1 MKVPTSN
8 SLVSVQNWSGINCRQ
23 FSINFFFCNLN
34 EWLSSVYLV
43 RYYYCLNTSTYGFR
57 TMQIKD
63 PERFKIWLTAVL
75 GPICEAEPAAL
86 AKYIFAL
93 LKRDRPI
100 NELQKFLL
108 SQLEEFL
115 NSETE
120 GFTAVLV
127 ETLRN
132 ESYLND
138 EPADIKCEPAV
149 TSSGEKSDTGEKPC
163 DKPLRDDEKPR
174 SRSRSLV
181 RSRSPR
187 SKDLKFTRSK
197 RYRRD
202 DHTSDEDEERESYRK
217 YRYHGRSWSPRRSKS
232 PKFKRRFRSPKNR
245 SRSPSG
251 SPVKRPKED
260 IFAEF
265 KKSEIV
271 EKKTGRCVD
280 FDEKGYCMKG
290 DLCVYDHGKD
300 PVVLATGNGVLSFQ
314 NAGTSFTNS
323 LTPTFPVVPIVQ
335 NVPVPVPVQPY
346 PPNQNQRMYY
356 PSTEGSYWVRGSSG
370 EQKFSK
376 QKRELVSVPTGETQ
390 NRFKRKNFKKED
402 NNPNNNKK
410 PKFDYRRL
418 GPKISSNE
426 VQLKNVPENLNNI
439 TSLNNSF
446 MKFGK
451 ITNIQTSSENK
462 EATIT
467 FSASHEAQKAYQN
480 IETVF
485 GTLPISAN
493 WFSDNSAEVKPVEDK
508 NTTTAQKPKTLSL
521 DNRITGP
528 TRLTSEKEAEVI
540 KTSLIRKQEE
550 AKKLAQDF
558 SAAITKRKQ
567 ELLDKQLEQLNKLIE
582 AAPNVKGEQK
592 QVLMATI
599 NQLKTNIENIQADL
613 ASAVKRPVTPQASI
627 KIIKKLPP
635 KTPTKEDKLLEAKQ
649 EGLKNLL
656 LTDLD
661 LFVKQ
666 QQGHCDEKEILD
678 LKKNVII
685 LRNKLKALGITP
697 ASGIAKTAYQMK
709 EKLAIA
715 NKLLEAKN
723 KVRETKT
730 TSISVD
736 HRPTQL
742 LVSGYEAD
750 DEDQVVTHF
759 LQFGN
764 ITEYI
769 SDSIIP
775 ALVIKYEVR
784 KDAETAQ
791 VKGKLFQ
798 DRRLSVTWYNPQHDF
813 VDTSN
818 VKAGPCMGARLED
831 NSPAKQFDD

>member
-1 MKVPTSN
+1 
-8 SLVSVQNWSGINCRQ
+8 
-23 FSINFFFCNLN
+23 
-34 EWLSSVYLV
+34 
-43 RYYYCLNTSTYGFR
+43 
-57 TMQIKD
+57 MQIKD
-63 PERFKIWLTAVL
+63 PERFKTWLTAVL
-75 GPICEAEPAAL
+75 GPICEADPAAL

-100 NELQKFLL
+100 NELQKFLQ

-115 NSETE
+115 NNDTE
-120 GFTAVLV
+120 GFTVLLV

-132 ESYLND
+132 ESYLID
-138 EPADIKCEPAV
+138 DPVEIKCEIAV
-149 TSSGEKSDTGEKPC
+149 TSSGEKSDTGEKQTI
-163 DKPLRDDEKPR
+163 DKPIIKDDEKPR

-181 RSRSPR
+181 LSRSPR
-187 SKDLKFTRSK
+187 TKDVKFTRSK

-245 SRSPSG
+245 SRSQSG
-251 SPVKRPKED
+251 SPVKKPKED

-265 KKSEIV
+265 KKSEGI
-271 EKKTGRCVD
+271 EKKTLGRCVD

-314 NAGTSFTNS
+314 NAGASFTNP
-323 LTPTFPVVPIVQ
+323 LTPTFPVPIVQ

-346 PPNQNQRMYY
+346 PPAQNQRMYY
-356 PSTEGSYWVRGSSG
+356 PSTEGSYWVRGSG

-376 QKRELVSVPTGETQ
+376 QKRELVSVPTGEIQ
-390 NRFKRKNFKKED
+390 NRFKRKNFKKEE
-402 NNPNNNKK
+402 NNSNNNKK

-418 GPKISSNE
+418 GPKVSSNE

-439 TSLNNSF
+439 SSLNNSF

-485 GTLPISAN
+485 GTLPITAN
-493 WFSDNSAEVKPVEDK
+493 WFSDNSVEVKPVEDK
-508 NTTTAQKPKTLSL
+508 ITSPPQKPKTLSL
-521 DNRITGP
+521 DNRITGQ
-528 TRLTSEKEAEVI
+528 TRLTNEKEAEVI
-540 KTSLIRKQEE
+540 KSSLLKKQEE

-592 QVLMATI
+592 QMLMATI
-599 NQLKTNIENIQADL
+599 FQLKTNIENIQADL
-613 ASAVKRPVTPQASI
+613 ASAVKRPIVSQTNVKVLNNPT
-627 KIIKKLPP
+627 P

-649 EGLKNLL
+649 EALKNLL

-661 LFVKQ
+661 LFIKQ
-666 QQGHCDEKEILD
+666 QQGHSDEKEILD

-685 LRNKLKALGITP
+685 LRNKLKGLGITP
-697 ASGIAKTAYQMK
+697 VSGVAKTAYQMK

-742 LVSGYEAD
+742 LVSGYEVD

-764 ITEYI
+764 IIEYI
-769 SDSIIP
+769 SDTIIP
-775 ALVIKYEVR
+775 ALVIKYEIR

-791 VKGKLFQ
+791 IKGKLFQ
-798 DRRLSVTWYNPQHDF
+798 DRRLSVTWYNSQHDF

-818 VKAGPCMGARLED
+818 IKAGPCMGARLED
-831 NSPAKQFDD
+831 NSTAKQFDDKE

>member
-1 MKVPTSN
+1 
-8 SLVSVQNWSGINCRQ
+8 
-23 FSINFFFCNLN
+23 
-34 EWLSSVYLV
+34 
-43 RYYYCLNTSTYGFR
+43 
-57 TMQIKD
+57 MQIKD
-63 PERFKIWLTAVL
+63 PERFKTWLTAVL

-115 NSETE
+115 NNETD
-120 GFTAVLV
+120 GFTKLLV

-138 EPADIKCEPAV
+138 DPVDVKGETAV
-149 TSSGEKSDTGEKPC
+149 TSSGEKSDSGEKPIV
-163 DKPLRDDEKPR
+163 DKPIIVRDDEKPR

-187 SKDLKFTRSK
+187 MKDVKFMRSK

-245 SRSPSG
+245 SRSQSG
-251 SPVKRPKED
+251 SRSPIKKPKED

-265 KKSEIV
+265 KKNEII
-271 EKKTGRCVD
+271 EKKTLGRCVD

-314 NAGTSFTNS
+314 NAGASFANS
-323 LTPTFPVVPIVQ
+323 LTPQFPVVPIVQ
-335 NVPVPVPVQPY
+335 NVPVPLPSY
-346 PPNQNQRMYY
+346 PPAQNQRMYY
-356 PSTEGSYWVRGSSG
+356 PSTEGSYWVRGTG
-370 EQKFSK
+370 EQKFTK
-376 QKRELVSVPTGETQ
+376 QKRELVSVPTGENQ

-402 NNPNNNKK
+402 NNSNTNKK

-418 GPKISSNE
+418 GPKLSSNE
-426 VQLKNVPENLNNI
+426 IQLKNVPENLNNI
-439 TSLNNSF
+439 SSLNNSF

-462 EATIT
+462 EATIM
-467 FSASHEAQKAYQN
+467 FSSNLEAQKAYQN

-485 GTLPISAN
+485 GTLPIVAY
-493 WFSDNSAEVKPVEDK
+493 WFSDNTTEGKPVDDK
-508 NTTTAQKPKTLSL
+508 STTTAPQKPKALSL
-521 DNRITGP
+521 DNRIP
-528 TRLTSEKEAEVI
+528 ESTRLTNEKEAEVI
-540 KTSLIRKQEE
+540 KTSLIKKQEE

-567 ELLDKQLEQLNKLIE
+567 ELLDKQLEQLNKLLE
-582 AAPNVKGEQK
+582 TAHTVKGEQK
-592 QVLMATI
+592 KMLMATI
-599 NQLKTNIENIQADL
+599 IQLKTNIENIQADL
-613 ASAVKRPVTPQASI
+613 ASAMKRPTITSRNNINVTKNVA
-627 KIIKKLPP
+627 P
-635 KTPTKEDKLLEAKQ
+635 KTPTKEDKLLEAKR
-649 EGLKNLL
+649 EALKNLL
-656 LTDLD
+656 FNDLD

-666 QQGHCDEKEILD
+666 QQGHSDEKEILD
-678 LKKNVII
+678 LKKNIII

-769 SDSIIP
+769 SDTIIP

-791 VKGKLFQ
+791 IKGKLFQ
-798 DRRLSVTWYNPQHDF
+798 DRRLSVTWYNSQHDF

-818 VKAGPCMGARLED
+818 VKAGPCMGARLAD
-831 NSPAKQFDD
+831 SSAKQFDD

>member
-1 MKVPTSN
+1 
-8 SLVSVQNWSGINCRQ
+8 
-23 FSINFFFCNLN
+23 
-34 EWLSSVYLV
+34 
-43 RYYYCLNTSTYGFR
+43 
-57 TMQIKD
+57 MQIKD
-63 PERFKIWLTAVL
+63 PERFKTWLTAVL
-75 GPICEAEPAAL
+75 GPVCEAEPAAL

-100 NELQKFLL
+100 NELQKYLL

-115 NSETE
+115 NNDTE
-120 GFTAVLV
+120 HFTVLLV
-127 ETLRN
+127 ETLKN
-132 ESYLND
+132 ESYLNND
-138 EPADIKCEPAV
+138 SVDVKSETVV
-149 TSSGEKSDTGEKPC
+149 TSSGEKSDTGEKLC
-163 DKPLRDDEKPR
+163 EKPIKEEEKPR

-187 SKDLKFTRSK
+187 NKDIKFTRTK

-245 SRSPSG
+245 SRSQSG
-251 SPVKRPKED
+251 SPVKKPKED

-265 KKSEIV
+265 KKSEGI
-271 EKKTGRCVD
+271 EKKTLGRCID

-314 NAGTSFTNS
+314 NAGTSFTNQI
-323 LTPTFPVVPIVQ
+323 TPTFPVVPIVQ
-335 NVPVPVPVQPY
+335 NVPVPVAVQPY
-346 PPNQNQRMYY
+346 PPAQNQRMYY
-356 PSTEGSYWVRGSSG
+356 PSTEGSYWVRGSG
-370 EQKFSK
+370 DQKFSK
-376 QKRELVSVPTGETQ
+376 QKRELVSVPTGENQ

-402 NNPNNNKK
+402 NNNSNNNNNKK

-439 TSLNNSF
+439 SSLNNSF

-467 FSASHEAQKAYQN
+467 FSASHEAQKAHKN

-485 GTLPISAN
+485 GTLPITAN
-493 WFSDNSAEVKPVEDK
+493 WFSDNSAEVKPVEEK
-508 NTTTAQKPKTLSL
+508 NTTQVQKPKILSL
-521 DNRITGP
+521 DNRIAGQ
-528 TRLTSEKEAEVI
+528 TRLTNEAEVI
-540 KTSLIRKQEE
+540 KSSLIRKQEE

-558 SAAITKRKQ
+558 SASITKRKQ
-567 ELLDKQLEQLNKLIE
+567 ELLDKQLQQLNKLIE

-592 QVLMATI
+592 KMLMATI

-613 ASAVKRPVTPQASI
+613 ASAVKRPLVSRANL
-627 KIIKKLPP
+627 KVVNNLPP

-649 EGLKNLL
+649 EALKNLL

-666 QQGHCDEKEILD
+666 QQGQSDEKELLD

-685 LRNKLKALGITP
+685 LRNKLKSLGITP
-697 ASGIAKTAYQMK
+697 TSGTAKTAYQMK
-709 EKLAIA
+709 EKLTIA

-742 LVSGYEAD
+742 LVSGYEVD

-764 ITEYI
+764 IIEYI
-769 SDSIIP
+769 SDTIIP
-775 ALVIKYEVR
+775 ALVIKYETR
-784 KDAETAQ
+784 KDAETAKI
-791 VKGKLFQ
+791 KGKLFQ
-798 DRRLSVTWYNPQHDF
+798 DRRLSVTWYNSQHDY

-818 VKAGPCMGARLED
+818 VKAGPCMGARLEEI
-831 NSPAKQFDD
+831 STTKHFDD

>member
-1 MKVPTSN
+1 M
-8 SLVSVQNWSGINCRQ
+8 
-23 FSINFFFCNLN
+23 
-34 EWLSSVYLV
+34 
-43 RYYYCLNTSTYGFR
+43 
-57 TMQIKD
+57 MQIKD
-63 PERFKIWLTAVL
+63 PERFKTWLTAVL

-100 NELQKFLL
+100 NELQKFLV

-115 NSETE
+115 NNETE
-120 GFTAVLV
+120 GFTSLLV

-138 EPADIKCEPAV
+138 DPVDVKSEAAV
-149 TSSGEKSDTGEKPC
+149 TSSGEKSDSGEKPS
-163 DKPLRDDEKPR
+163 DKTIKDDEKPR

-187 SKDLKFTRSK
+187 NKDIKFTRSK

-202 DHTSDEDEERESYRK
+202 DHSSDEDEERESYRK

-245 SRSPSG
+245 SRSQSG
-251 SPVKRPKED
+251 SPIKKPKED

-265 KKSEIV
+265 KKSEGI
-271 EKKTGRCVD
+271 EKKTLGRCID

-300 PVVLATGNGVLSFQ
+300 PVVLATGGNGVLSFQ
-314 NAGTSFTNS
+314 NAGTSFTNP
-323 LTPTFPVVPIVQ
+323 LTPAFPVVPIVQ

-346 PPNQNQRMYY
+346 PPTQNQRMYY
-356 PSTEGSYWVRGSSG
+356 PSTEGSYWVRGSG

-376 QKRELVSVPTGETQ
+376 QKRELVSVPTGEVQ

-402 NNPNNNKK
+402 NNSNNNKK

-418 GPKISSNE
+418 GPKVSSNE

-439 TSLNNSF
+439 SSLNNSF

-485 GTLPISAN
+485 GTLPITAN
-493 WFSDNSAEVKPVEDK
+493 WFSDNSAEVKPVEEK
-508 NTTTAQKPKTLSL
+508 TTTTPQKPKMLSL
-521 DNRITGP
+521 DNRNTGQ
-528 TRLTSEKEAEVI
+528 TRLTNEKEAEVI
-540 KTSLIRKQEE
+540 KTSLIKKQEE

-613 ASAVKRPVTPQASI
+613 ASSMKKPILAQANVKIV
-627 KIIKKLPP
+627 KNLPP

-649 EGLKNLL
+649 EALKNLL

-666 QQGHCDEKEILD
+666 QQGHSDEKEILD

-697 ASGIAKTAYQMK
+697 ASGTAKTAYQMK

-742 LVSGYEAD
+742 LVSGYEVD

-769 SDSIIP
+769 SDTIIP
-775 ALVIKYEVR
+775 ALVIKYEMR

-798 DRRLSVTWYNPQHDF
+798 DRRLSVTWYNSQHDF

-818 VKAGPCMGARLED
+818 IKAGPCMGARLED
-831 NSPAKQFDD
+831 NCSNKHFDDKD

>member
-1 MKVPTSN
+1 
-8 SLVSVQNWSGINCRQ
+8 
-23 FSINFFFCNLN
+23 
-34 EWLSSVYLV
+34 
-43 RYYYCLNTSTYGFR
+43 
-57 TMQIKD
+57 MQIKD
-63 PERFKIWLTAVL
+63 PERFKTWLTAVL
-75 GPICEAEPAAL
+75 GPICEADPAAL

-100 NELQKFLL
+100 NELQKFLQ

-115 NSETE
+115 NNDTE
-120 GFTAVLV
+120 GFTVLLV

-132 ESYLND
+132 ESYLID
-138 EPADIKCEPAV
+138 VPIEIKCEVAV
-149 TSSGEKSDTGEKPC
+149 TSSGEKSDTGEKPII
-163 DKPLRDDEKPR
+163 DKPIIRDDEKPR
-174 SRSRSLV
+174 SRSRSRVL
-181 RSRSPR
+181 SRSPR
-187 SKDLKFTRSK
+187 NKDVKFTRSK

-202 DHTSDEDEERESYRK
+202 DHTSDEDEDRESFRK

-232 PKFKRRFRSPKNR
+232 PKFKRRFRSPKNW
-245 SRSPSG
+245 SRSQSG
-251 SPVKRPKED
+251 SPVKKPKED

-265 KKSEIV
+265 KKSEGI
-271 EKKTGRCVD
+271 EKKTLGRCVD

-314 NAGTSFTNS
+314 NAGESFTNP
-323 LTPTFPVVPIVQ
+323 LTPAFPVPIVQ
-335 NVPVPVPVQPY
+335 NVQVPVPVQPY
-346 PPNQNQRMYY
+346 PQAQNQRMYY
-356 PSTEGSYWVRGSSG
+356 PSTEGSYWVRGSG
-370 EQKFSK
+370 DQKFSK
-376 QKRELVSVPTGETQ
+376 QKRELVSVPTGEIQ
-390 NRFKRKNFKKED
+390 NRFKRKNFKKEE
-402 NNPNNNKK
+402 NNSNNNKK

-439 TSLNNSF
+439 SSLNNSF

-467 FSASHEAQKAYQN
+467 FSATHEAQKAYKN

-485 GTLPISAN
+485 GTLPITAN

-508 NTTTAQKPKTLSL
+508 ITLPPQKPKTLSL
-521 DNRITGP
+521 DNRITGQ
-528 TRLTSEKEAEVI
+528 TRLTNEKEAEVI
-540 KTSLIRKQEE
+540 KSSLLKKQEE

-582 AAPNVKGEQK
+582 TAPNVKGEQK
-592 QVLMATI
+592 QILMATI
-599 NQLKTNIENIQADL
+599 IQLKTNIENIQADL
-613 ASAVKRPVTPQASI
+613 ASTVKRP
-627 KIIKKLPP
+627 IISQSNVKVVNSLPP

-649 EGLKNLL
+649 EALKNLL

-661 LFVKQ
+661 LFIKQ
-666 QQGHCDEKEILD
+666 QQGHSDEKEILD
-678 LKKNVII
+678 LKKNIII
-685 LRNKLKALGITP
+685 LRNKLKGLGITP
-697 ASGIAKTAYQMK
+697 TPGVAKTAYQMK

-742 LVSGYEAD
+742 LVSGYEVD
-750 DEDQVVTHF
+750 DEEQVITHF

-764 ITEYI
+764 IIEYI
-769 SDSIIP
+769 SDTIIP

-784 KDAETAQ
+784 KDAESAQ
-791 VKGKLFQ
+791 IKGKLFQ
-798 DRRLSVTWYNPQHDF
+798 DRRLSVTWYNSQHDF

-818 VKAGPCMGARLED
+818 IKAGPCMGAQSED
-831 NSPAKQFDD
+831 NSSAKNFEDKE

>member
-1 MKVPTSN
+1 
-8 SLVSVQNWSGINCRQ
+8 
-23 FSINFFFCNLN
+23 
-34 EWLSSVYLV
+34 
-43 RYYYCLNTSTYGFR
+43 
-57 TMQIKD
+57 MQIKD
-63 PERFKIWLTAVL
+63 PERFKSWLTTVL

-93 LKRDRPI
+93 LKRERPI

-115 NSETE
+115 NNDTET
-120 GFTAVLV
+120 FTALLV
-127 ETLRN
+127 ETLKN

-138 EPADIKCEPAV
+138 DPVEIKCETVV
-149 TSSGEKSDTGEKPC
+149 TSSGEKSDTGEKLN
-163 DKPLRDDEKPR
+163 DKPIKDDEKPR

-187 SKDLKFTRSK
+187 AKEVKFTRSK
-197 RYRRD
+197 RFRRD

-245 SRSPSG
+245 SRSQSG
-251 SPVKRPKED
+251 SPIKKQKED

-265 KKSEIV
+265 KKSEGI
-271 EKKTGRCVD
+271 EKKTLGRCVD

-300 PVVLATGNGVLSFQ
+300 PVVLATGGNGVLSFQ
-314 NAGTSFTNS
+314 NAGTSFTNP
-323 LTPTFPVVPIVQ
+323 LNPTFPVVPIVQ
-335 NVPVPVPVQPY
+335 NVPVPVSVQPY
-346 PPNQNQRMYY
+346 PPAQNQRMYY
-356 PSTEGSYWVRGSSG
+356 PSTEGSYWVRGTG

-376 QKRELVSVPTGETQ
+376 QKRELVSVPTGDNL
-390 NRFKRKNFKKED
+390 NRFKRKNFKKEE
-402 NNPNNNKK
+402 NNSNNKK

-426 VQLKNVPENLNNI
+426 IQLKNVPENLNNI
-439 TSLNNSF
+439 SSLNNSF

-467 FSASHEAQKAYQN
+467 FSACHEAQKAYQN

-485 GTLPISAN
+485 GTLPIVAN
-493 WFSDNSAEVKPVEDK
+493 WFSDNSADIKPIEDK
-508 NTTTAQKPKTLSL
+508 NTTVIQKSKTLSL
-521 DNRITGP
+521 DNRNNGP
-528 TRLTSEKEAEVI
+528 TRLTNEKEAEVI
-540 KTSLIRKQEE
+540 KSSIIKKQEE

-592 QVLMATI
+592 QILMATI
-599 NQLKTNIENIQADL
+599 NQLKTNIESIQADL
-613 ASAVKRPVTPQASI
+613 ASTVKKP
-627 KIIKKLPP
+627 IIPNINNVFKSQPP
-635 KTPTKEDKLLEAKQ
+635 KTTTKEHKLLEAKK
-649 EGLKNLL
+649 ETLKNLL

-661 LFVKQ
+661 LFIKQ
-666 QQGHCDEKEILD
+666 QQGQSDEKELLD

-697 ASGIAKTAYQMK
+697 ISGTAKTAHQMK

-750 DEDQVVTHF
+750 DEDQVITHF

-764 ITEYI
+764 IIEYI
-769 SDSIIP
+769 SDTIIP
-775 ALVIKYEVR
+775 ALVIKYETR

-791 VKGKLFQ
+791 TKGKLFQ
-798 DRRLSVTWYNPQHDF
+798 DRRLSVTWYNSEHDF

-818 VKAGPCMGARLED
+818 IKAGPCMGTQIED
-831 NSPAKQFDD
+831 SLANKE

>member
-1 MKVPTSN
+1 
-8 SLVSVQNWSGINCRQ
+8 
-23 FSINFFFCNLN
+23 
-34 EWLSSVYLV
+34 
-43 RYYYCLNTSTYGFR
+43 
-57 TMQIKD
+57 MQIKD
-63 PERFKIWLTAVL
+63 PERFKTWLTAVL
-75 GPICEAEPAAL
+75 GPICEADPAAL

-100 NELQKFLL
+100 NELQKFLQ

-115 NSETE
+115 NNDTE
-120 GFTAVLV
+120 GFTVLLV

-132 ESYLND
+132 ESYLVD
-138 EPADIKCEPAV
+138 DPVDIKCEIAV
-149 TSSGEKSDTGEKPC
+149 TSSGEKSDTGEKPII
-163 DKPLRDDEKPR
+163 DKPIVRDDEKPR

-181 RSRSPR
+181 LSRSPR
-187 SKDLKFTRSK
+187 TKDVKFTRSK

-245 SRSPSG
+245 SRSQSG
-251 SPVKRPKED
+251 SPVKKPKED

-265 KKSEIV
+265 KKSEGI
-271 EKKTGRCVD
+271 EKKTLGRCVD

-314 NAGTSFTNS
+314 NAGASFTNP
-323 LTPTFPVVPIVQ
+323 LTPAFPVPIVQ

-346 PPNQNQRMYY
+346 PPAQNQRMYY
-356 PSTEGSYWVRGSSG
+356 PSTEGSYWVRGSG

-376 QKRELVSVPTGETQ
+376 QKRELVSVPTGEIQ
-390 NRFKRKNFKKED
+390 NRFKRKNFKKEE
-402 NNPNNNKK
+402 NNSNNNKK

-418 GPKISSNE
+418 GPKVSSNE

-439 TSLNNSF
+439 SSLNNSF

-485 GTLPISAN
+485 GTLPITAN
-493 WFSDNSAEVKPVEDK
+493 WFSDNSVEVKPVEDK
-508 NTTTAQKPKTLSL
+508 ITSPPQKPKTLSL
-521 DNRITGP
+521 DNRITGQ
-528 TRLTSEKEAEVI
+528 TRLTNEKEAEVI
-540 KTSLIRKQEE
+540 KSSLLKKQEE

-592 QVLMATI
+592 QMLMSTI
-599 NQLKTNIENIQADL
+599 IQLKTNIENIQADL
-613 ASAVKRPVTPQASI
+613 ASAVKRP
-627 KIIKKLPP
+627 IISQSNVKVINSLPP

-649 EGLKNLL
+649 EALKNLL

-661 LFVKQ
+661 LFIKQ
-666 QQGHCDEKEILD
+666 QQGHSDEKEILD

-685 LRNKLKALGITP
+685 LRNKLKGLGITP
-697 ASGIAKTAYQMK
+697 ASGAAKTAYQMK

-742 LVSGYEAD
+742 LVSGYEVD

-764 ITEYI
+764 IIEYI
-769 SDSIIP
+769 SDTIIP
-775 ALVIKYEVR
+775 ALVIKYEIR

-791 VKGKLFQ
+791 IKGKLFQ
-798 DRRLSVTWYNPQHDF
+798 DRRLSVTWYNSQHDF

-818 VKAGPCMGARLED
+818 TKAGPCMGARLED
-831 NSPAKQFDD
+831 NSSAKHFEDKE

>member
-1 MKVPTSN
+1 
-8 SLVSVQNWSGINCRQ
+8 
-23 FSINFFFCNLN
+23 
-34 EWLSSVYLV
+34 
-43 RYYYCLNTSTYGFR
+43 
-57 TMQIKD
+57 MQIKD
-63 PERFKIWLTAVL
+63 PERFKTWLTAVL
-75 GPICEAEPAAL
+75 GPICEADPAAL

-100 NELQKFLL
+100 NELQKFLQ

-115 NSETE
+115 NNDTE
-120 GFTAVLV
+120 GFTVLLV

-132 ESYLND
+132 ESYLID
-138 EPADIKCEPAV
+138 DPVEIKCEIAV
-149 TSSGEKSDTGEKPC
+149 TSSGEKSDTGEKQTI
-163 DKPLRDDEKPR
+163 DKPIIRDDEKPR

-181 RSRSPR
+181 LSRSPR
-187 SKDLKFTRSK
+187 AKDVKFTRSK

-245 SRSPSG
+245 SRSRSQSG
-251 SPVKRPKED
+251 SPVKKPKED

-265 KKSEIV
+265 KKSEGI
-271 EKKTGRCVD
+271 EKKTLGRCVD

-314 NAGTSFTNS
+314 NAGASFTNP
-323 LTPTFPVVPIVQ
+323 LTPAFPVPIVQ

-346 PPNQNQRMYY
+346 PPAQNQRMYY
-356 PSTEGSYWVRGSSG
+356 PSTEGSYWVRGSG

-376 QKRELVSVPTGETQ
+376 QKRELVSVPTGEIQ
-390 NRFKRKNFKKED
+390 NRFKRKNFKKEE
-402 NNPNNNKK
+402 NNSNNNKK

-418 GPKISSNE
+418 GPKVSSNE

-439 TSLNNSF
+439 SSLNNSF

-485 GTLPISAN
+485 GTLPITAN
-493 WFSDNSAEVKPVEDK
+493 WFSDNSVEVKPVEEK
-508 NTTTAQKPKTLSL
+508 IASPPQKPKTLSL
-521 DNRITGP
+521 DNRITGQ
-528 TRLTSEKEAEVI
+528 TRLTNEKEAEVI
-540 KTSLIRKQEE
+540 KSSLLKKQEE

-592 QVLMATI
+592 QMLMATI
-599 NQLKTNIENIQADL
+599 IQLKTNIENIQADL
-613 ASAVKRPVTPQASI
+613 ASAVKRP
-627 KIIKKLPP
+627 IISQTNVKVLSNLTP

-649 EGLKNLL
+649 EALKNLL

-661 LFVKQ
+661 LFIKQ
-666 QQGHCDEKEILD
+666 QQGHSDEKEILD

-685 LRNKLKALGITP
+685 LRNKLKGLGITP
-697 ASGIAKTAYQMK
+697 VSGVAKTAYQMK

-764 ITEYI
+764 IIEYI
-769 SDSIIP
+769 SDTIIP
-775 ALVIKYEVR
+775 ALVIKYEIR

-791 VKGKLFQ
+791 IKGKLFQ
-798 DRRLSVTWYNPQHDF
+798 DRRLSVTWYNSQHDF

-818 VKAGPCMGARLED
+818 IKAGPCMGARLED
-831 NSPAKQFDD
+831 NSTAKHFDDKD

>member
-1 MKVPTSN
+1 
-8 SLVSVQNWSGINCRQ
+8 
-23 FSINFFFCNLN
+23 
-34 EWLSSVYLV
+34 
-43 RYYYCLNTSTYGFR
+43 
-57 TMQIKD
+57 MQIKD
-63 PERFKIWLTAVL
+63 PERFKTWLTAVL

-100 NELQKFLL
+100 NELQKFLV

-115 NSETE
+115 NNETE
-120 GFTAVLV
+120 GFTSLLV

-138 EPADIKCEPAV
+138 DSVDIKGETAV
-149 TSSGEKSDTGEKPC
+149 TSSGEKSDTGEKPP
-163 DKPLRDDEKPR
+163 DKAIKDDEKPR

-187 SKDLKFTRSK
+187 NKDLKFTRSK

-202 DHTSDEDEERESYRK
+202 DHSSDEDEERESYRK

-245 SRSPSG
+245 SRSQSG
-251 SPVKRPKED
+251 SPIKKPKED

-265 KKSEIV
+265 KKSEGI
-271 EKKTGRCVD
+271 EKKTLGRCID

-300 PVVLATGNGVLSFQ
+300 PVVLATGGNGVLSFQ
-314 NAGTSFTNS
+314 NAGTSFTNP
-323 LTPTFPVVPIVQ
+323 LTPAFPVVPIVQ

-346 PPNQNQRMYY
+346 PPAQNQRMYY
-356 PSTEGSYWVRGSSG
+356 PSTEGSYWVRGSG

-376 QKRELVSVPTGETQ
+376 QKRELVSVPTGEVQ

-402 NNPNNNKK
+402 NNSNNNKK

-418 GPKISSNE
+418 GPKVSSNE

-439 TSLNNSF
+439 SSLNNSF

-485 GTLPISAN
+485 GTLPITAN
-493 WFSDNSAEVKPVEDK
+493 WFSDNSAEVKPAEEK
-508 NTTTAQKPKTLSL
+508 NTTTPQKPKMLSL
-521 DNRITGP
+521 DNRITGQ
-528 TRLTSEKEAEVI
+528 TRLTNEKEAEVI
-540 KTSLIRKQEE
+540 KTSLIKKQEE

-613 ASAVKRPVTPQASI
+613 ASSMKKPILSQANVKVV
-627 KIIKKLPP
+627 KNLPP

-649 EGLKNLL
+649 EALKNLL

-666 QQGHCDEKEILD
+666 QQGNSDEKEILD

-697 ASGIAKTAYQMK
+697 ASGTAKTAYQMK

-742 LVSGYEAD
+742 LVSGYEVD

-764 ITEYI
+764 IIEYI
-769 SDSIIP
+769 SDTIIP
-775 ALVIKYEVR
+775 ALVIKYEMR

-798 DRRLSVTWYNPQHDF
+798 DRRLSVTWYNSQHDF

-818 VKAGPCMGARLED
+818 IKAGPCMGARLED
-831 NSPAKQFDD
+831 NFSNKHLDDKD

>member
-1 MKVPTSN
+1 
-8 SLVSVQNWSGINCRQ
+8 
-23 FSINFFFCNLN
+23 
-34 EWLSSVYLV
+34 
-43 RYYYCLNTSTYGFR
+43 
-57 TMQIKD
+57 MQIKD
-63 PERFKIWLTAVL
+63 PERFKTWLTAVL
-75 GPICEAEPAAL
+75 GPICEADPAAL

-100 NELQKFLL
+100 NELQKFLQ

-115 NSETE
+115 NNDTE
-120 GFTAVLV
+120 SFTVLLV

-132 ESYLND
+132 EAYLID
-138 EPADIKCEPAV
+138 DPVDIKCEIAV
-149 TSSGEKSDTGEKPC
+149 TSSGEKSDIGEKPIV
-163 DKPLRDDEKPR
+163 DKPIIRDDEKPR
-174 SRSRSLV
+174 SRSRSRV
-181 RSRSPR
+181 QSRSPR
-187 SKDLKFTRSK
+187 NKDVKFTRSK

-202 DHTSDEDEERESYRK
+202 DHTSDEDEDRESYRK
-217 YRYHGRSWSPRRSKS
+217 YRYHGRSCSPRRSKS

-245 SRSPSG
+245 SRSQSG
-251 SPVKRPKED
+251 SPVKKPKED

-265 KKSEIV
+265 KKSEGI
-271 EKKTGRCVD
+271 EKKTLGRCVD

-314 NAGTSFTNS
+314 NAGASFTNP
-323 LTPTFPVVPIVQ
+323 LTPAFPVPIVQ
-335 NVPVPVPVQPY
+335 NVQVPVPVQPY
-346 PPNQNQRMYY
+346 PQAQNQRMYY
-356 PSTEGSYWVRGSSG
+356 PSTEGSYWVRGSG

-376 QKRELVSVPTGETQ
+376 QKRELVSVPTGEIQ
-390 NRFKRKNFKKED
+390 NRFKRKNFKKEE
-402 NNPNNNKK
+402 NNSNNNNKK

-439 TSLNNSF
+439 SSLNNSF

-485 GTLPISAN
+485 GTLPITAN

-508 NTTTAQKPKTLSL
+508 ITSPPQKPKTLSL
-521 DNRITGP
+521 DNRITGQ
-528 TRLTSEKEAEVI
+528 TRLINEKEAEVI
-540 KTSLIRKQEE
+540 KSSLLKKQEE

-582 AAPNVKGEQK
+582 TAPNVKGEQK
-592 QVLMATI
+592 QMLMATI
-599 NQLKTNIENIQADL
+599 IQLKTNIENIQADL
-613 ASAVKRPVTPQASI
+613 ASAVKRP
-627 KIIKKLPP
+627 IISQSNVKVVNSLPP

-649 EGLKNLL
+649 EALKNLL

-661 LFVKQ
+661 LFIKQ
-666 QQGHCDEKEILD
+666 QQGHSDEKEILD

-685 LRNKLKALGITP
+685 LRNKLKGLGITP
-697 ASGIAKTAYQMK
+697 ASGVAKTAYQMK

-742 LVSGYEAD
+742 LVSGYEVD
-750 DEDQVVTHF
+750 DEEQVVTHF

-764 ITEYI
+764 IIEYI
-769 SDSIIP
+769 SDTIIP

-791 VKGKLFQ
+791 IKGKLFQ
-798 DRRLSVTWYNPQHDF
+798 DRRLSVTWYNSQHDF

-818 VKAGPCMGARLED
+818 IKAGPCMGARLED
-831 NSPAKQFDD
+831 NSSAKNFEDKE

>member
-1 MKVPTSN
+1 
-8 SLVSVQNWSGINCRQ
+8 
-23 FSINFFFCNLN
+23 
-34 EWLSSVYLV
+34 
-43 RYYYCLNTSTYGFR
+43 
-57 TMQIKD
+57 MQIKD
-63 PERFKIWLTAVL
+63 PERFKMWLTAVL

-115 NSETE
+115 NNETD
-120 GFTAVLV
+120 GFTKLLV

-138 EPADIKCEPAV
+138 DPATIVDIKSDTAV
-149 TSSGEKSDTGEKPC
+149 TSSGEKSDTGEKQQPVV
-163 DKPLRDDEKPR
+163 DKPPLVVKDEEKPR

-187 SKDLKFTRSK
+187 AKDVKFMRSK

-202 DHTSDEDEERESYRK
+202 DHSSDEDEERDSYRK

-245 SRSPSG
+245 SRSQSG
-251 SPVKRPKED
+251 SRSPVKKPKED

-265 KKSEIV
+265 KKTEII
-271 EKKTGRCVD
+271 EKKTLGRCVD

-314 NAGTSFTNS
+314 NSGGSFTNS
-323 LTPTFPVVPIVQ
+323 LTPSFPVVPIVQ
-335 NVPVPVPVQPY
+335 SVPLPVPVQSY
-346 PPNQNQRMYY
+346 PPTQNQRMYY
-356 PSTEGSYWVRGSSG
+356 PSTEGSYWVRGTG
-370 EQKFSK
+370 EQQKFTK
-376 QKRELVSVPTGETQ
+376 QKRELVSVPTGENQ
-390 NRFKRKNFKKED
+390 NRFKRKNFKKDD
-402 NNPNNNKK
+402 NNSTNTSKK

-418 GPKISSNE
+418 GPKVSANE

-467 FSASHEAQKAYQN
+467 FSSNIEAQKAYQN

-485 GTLPISAN
+485 GTLPITAY
-493 WFSDNSAEVKPVEDK
+493 WFSDSTAEVKPIEDK
-508 NTTTAQKPKTLSL
+508 GTTAPPKPKALSL
-521 DNRITGP
+521 DNRITES
-528 TRLTSEKEAEVI
+528 TRLTNEKEAEII
-540 KTSLIRKQEE
+540 KTSLIKKQEE

-567 ELLDKQLEQLNKLIE
+567 ELLDKQLEQLNKLLE
-582 AAPNVKGEQK
+582 TASGVKGEQK
-592 QVLMATI
+592 KMLMATI
-599 NQLKTNIENIQADL
+599 IQLKTNIENIQADL
-613 ASAVKRPVTPQASI
+613 ASTVKKPIVPQSNSVVTK
-627 KIIKKLPP
+627 KIPP
-635 KTPTKEDKLLEAKQ
+635 KTPTKEDKLLEAKM
-649 EGLKNLL
+649 ETLRNLL
-656 LTDLD
+656 FSDLD

-666 QQGHCDEKEILD
+666 QQGCSDEKEILD
-678 LKKNVII
+678 LKKNII
-685 LRNKLKALGITP
+685 ALRNKLKALGITP
-697 ASGIAKTAYQMK
+697 SSGNAKTAYQMK
-709 EKLAIA
+709 EKLAVA

-742 LVSGYEAD
+742 LVSGYEVD

-769 SDSIIP
+769 SDTIIP

-791 VKGKLFQ
+791 IKGKLFQ

-818 VKAGPCMGARLED
+818 IKAGPCMGARLAD
-831 NSPAKQFDD
+831 SSSIQFDD

>member
-1 MKVPTSN
+1 
-8 SLVSVQNWSGINCRQ
+8 
-23 FSINFFFCNLN
+23 
-34 EWLSSVYLV
+34 
-43 RYYYCLNTSTYGFR
+43 
-57 TMQIKD
+57 MQIKD

-75 GPICEAEPAAL
+75 GPVCEAEPAAL

-100 NELQKFLL
+100 NELQKYLL

-115 NSETE
+115 NNDTE
-120 GFTAVLV
+120 HFTALLV
-127 ETLRN
+127 ETLKN

-138 EPADIKCEPAV
+138 DPVDVKSETAV
-149 TSSGEKSDTGEKPC
+149 TSSGEKSDTGEKLC
-163 DKPLRDDEKPR
+163 DKPIKEEVEKPR

-187 SKDLKFTRSK
+187 TKDVKFTRTK
-197 RYRRD
+197 HYRRD

-217 YRYHGRSWSPRRSKS
+217 YRYHGRSWSPKRSKS

-251 SPVKRPKED
+251 SPVKKPKED

-265 KKSEIV
+265 KKSEGV
-271 EKKTGRCVD
+271 EKKTLGRCID

-300 PVVLATGNGVLSFQ
+300 PVVLATGNGVLNFQ
-314 NAGTSFTNS
+314 SFTNTI
-323 LTPTFPVVPIVQ
+323 TPTFPVVPIQ

-346 PPNQNQRMYY
+346 LPAQNQQMYY
-356 PSTEGSYWVRGSSG
+356 PSTEGSYWVRGSG

-376 QKRELVSVPTGETQ
+376 QKRELVSVPTGENQ

-402 NNPNNNKK
+402 NNNSNNNNKK

-418 GPKISSNE
+418 GPKVSSNE
-426 VQLKNVPENLNNI
+426 VKLKNVPENLNNI
-439 TSLNNSF
+439 SSLNNSF

-467 FSASHEAQKAYQN
+467 FSSSHEAQKAHQN

-485 GTLPISAN
+485 GTLPITAN
-493 WFSDNSAEVKPVEDK
+493 WFSDNSAEVKPIEEK
-508 NTTTAQKPKTLSL
+508 TTTPQPQKPKTLSL
-521 DNRITGP
+521 DNRITGA
-528 TRLTSEKEAEVI
+528 TRLTNEKEAEVI
-540 KTSLIRKQEE
+540 KTSLIKKQEE

-592 QVLMATI
+592 QMLMATI
-599 NQLKTNIENIQADL
+599 NQLKTNIESIQADL
-613 ASAVKRPVTPQASI
+613 ASAVKRPLNSQANLKVVKS
-627 KIIKKLPP
+627 LPP

-649 EGLKNLL
+649 EALKNLL

-661 LFVKQ
+661 LFIKQ
-666 QQGHCDEKEILD
+666 QQGQSDEKELLD
-678 LKKNVII
+678 LKKNVMI

-697 ASGIAKTAYQMK
+697 ATGTAKTAYQMK

-764 ITEYI
+764 IIEYI
-769 SDSIIP
+769 SDTIIP

-784 KDAETAQ
+784 KDAETAKI
-791 VKGKLFQ
+791 KGKLFQ
-798 DRRLSVTWYNPQHDF
+798 DRRLSVTWYNSQHDY

-818 VKAGPCMGARLED
+818 VKAGPCMGARLEEISTTK
-831 NSPAKQFDD
+831 NVDD

>member
-1 MKVPTSN
+1 
-8 SLVSVQNWSGINCRQ
+8 
-23 FSINFFFCNLN
+23 
-34 EWLSSVYLV
+34 
-43 RYYYCLNTSTYGFR
+43 
-57 TMQIKD
+57 MQIKD
-63 PERFKIWLTAVL
+63 PERFKTWLTAVL
-75 GPICEAEPAAL
+75 GPVCEAEPAAL

-100 NELQKFLL
+100 NELQKYLL

-115 NSETE
+115 NNDTE
-120 GFTAVLV
+120 HFTVLLV
-127 ETLRN
+127 ETLKN
-132 ESYLND
+132 ESYLNND
-138 EPADIKCEPAV
+138 PADIKSETVV
-149 TSSGEKSDTGEKPC
+149 TSSGEKSDTGEKLC
-163 DKPLRDDEKPR
+163 EKPIKDEEKPR

-187 SKDLKFTRSK
+187 NKDLKFTRTK

-245 SRSPSG
+245 SRSQSG
-251 SPVKRPKED
+251 SPVKKPKED

-265 KKSEIV
+265 KKSEGI
-271 EKKTGRCVD
+271 EKKTLGRCID

-314 NAGTSFTNS
+314 NAGTSFTNQI
-323 LTPTFPVVPIVQ
+323 TPTFPVVPIVQ
-335 NVPVPVPVQPY
+335 NVPVPVAVQPY
-346 PPNQNQRMYY
+346 PPAQNQRMYY
-356 PSTEGSYWVRGSSG
+356 PSTEGSYWVRGSG
-370 EQKFSK
+370 DQKFSK
-376 QKRELVSVPTGETQ
+376 QKRELVSVPTGENQ

-402 NNPNNNKK
+402 NNNSNNNNNKK

-439 TSLNNSF
+439 SSLNNSF

-467 FSASHEAQKAYQN
+467 FSASHEAQKAHKN

-485 GTLPISAN
+485 GTLPITAN
-493 WFSDNSAEVKPVEDK
+493 WFSDNSVEVKPVEEK
-508 NTTTAQKPKTLSL
+508 NTTQVQKPKILSL
-521 DNRITGP
+521 DNRIAGQ
-528 TRLTSEKEAEVI
+528 TRITNEAEVI
-540 KTSLIRKQEE
+540 KSSLIRKQEE

-558 SAAITKRKQ
+558 SASITKRKQ
-567 ELLDKQLEQLNKLIE
+567 ELLDKQLQQLNKLIE

-592 QVLMATI
+592 KMLMATI

-613 ASAVKRPVTPQASI
+613 ASAVKRPLVSRANL
-627 KIIKKLPP
+627 KVVNNLPP

-649 EGLKNLL
+649 EALKNLL

-666 QQGHCDEKEILD
+666 QQGQSDEKELLD

-685 LRNKLKALGITP
+685 LRNKLKSLGITP
-697 ASGIAKTAYQMK
+697 ASGTAKTAYQMK

-742 LVSGYEAD
+742 LVSGYEVD

-764 ITEYI
+764 IIEYI
-769 SDSIIP
+769 SDTIIP
-775 ALVIKYEVR
+775 ALVIKYETR
-784 KDAETAQ
+784 KDAETAKI
-791 VKGKLFQ
+791 KGKLFQ
-798 DRRLSVTWYNPQHDF
+798 DRRLSVTWYNSQHDY

-818 VKAGPCMGARLED
+818 VKAGPCMGARLEEI
-831 NSPAKQFDD
+831 STTKHFDD

>member
-1 MKVPTSN
+1 
-8 SLVSVQNWSGINCRQ
+8 
-23 FSINFFFCNLN
+23 
-34 EWLSSVYLV
+34 
-43 RYYYCLNTSTYGFR
+43 
-57 TMQIKD
+57 MQIKD
-63 PERFKIWLTAVL
+63 PERFKTWLTAVL
-75 GPICEAEPAAL
+75 GPICEADPAAL

-100 NELQKFLL
+100 NELQKFLQ

-115 NSETE
+115 NNDTE
-120 GFTAVLV
+120 GFTVLLV

-132 ESYLND
+132 ESYLVD
-138 EPADIKCEPAV
+138 DPVDIKCEIAV
-149 TSSGEKSDTGEKPC
+149 TSSGEKSDTGEKPII
-163 DKPLRDDEKPR
+163 DKPIVRDDEKPR

-181 RSRSPR
+181 LSRSPR
-187 SKDLKFTRSK
+187 TKDVKFTRSK

-245 SRSPSG
+245 SRSQSG
-251 SPVKRPKED
+251 SPVKKPKED

-265 KKSEIV
+265 KKSEGI
-271 EKKTGRCVD
+271 EKKTLGRCVD

-314 NAGTSFTNS
+314 NAGASFTNP
-323 LTPTFPVVPIVQ
+323 LTPTFPVPIVQ

-346 PPNQNQRMYY
+346 PPAQNQRMYY
-356 PSTEGSYWVRGSSG
+356 PSTEGSYWVRGSG

-376 QKRELVSVPTGETQ
+376 QKRELVSVPTGEIQ
-390 NRFKRKNFKKED
+390 NRFKRKNFKKEE
-402 NNPNNNKK
+402 NNSNNNKK

-418 GPKISSNE
+418 GPKVSSNE

-439 TSLNNSF
+439 SSLNNSF

-485 GTLPISAN
+485 GTLPITAN

-508 NTTTAQKPKTLSL
+508 ITSPPQKPKTLSL
-521 DNRITGP
+521 DNRITGQ
-528 TRLTSEKEAEVI
+528 TRLTNEKEAEVI
-540 KTSLIRKQEE
+540 KSSLLKKQEE

-592 QVLMATI
+592 QMLMSTI
-599 NQLKTNIENIQADL
+599 IQLKTNIENIQADL
-613 ASAVKRPVTPQASI
+613 ASAVKRP
-627 KIIKKLPP
+627 IISQSNVKVINSLPP

-649 EGLKNLL
+649 EALKNLL

-661 LFVKQ
+661 LFIKQ
-666 QQGHCDEKEILD
+666 QQGHSDEKEILD

-685 LRNKLKALGITP
+685 LRNKLKGLGITP
-697 ASGIAKTAYQMK
+697 ASGAAKTAYQMK

-742 LVSGYEAD
+742 LVSGYEVD

-764 ITEYI
+764 IIEYI
-769 SDSIIP
+769 SDTIIP
-775 ALVIKYEVR
+775 ALVIKYEIR

-791 VKGKLFQ
+791 IKGKLFQ
-798 DRRLSVTWYNPQHDF
+798 DRRLSVTWYNSQHDF

-818 VKAGPCMGARLED
+818 TKAGPCMGARLED
-831 NSPAKQFDD
+831 NSPAKHLEDKE

>member
-1 MKVPTSN
+1 MFTI
-8 SLVSVQNWSGINCRQ
+8 GA
-23 FSINFFFCNLN
+23 
-34 EWLSSVYLV
+34 
-43 RYYYCLNTSTYGFR
+43 R

-63 PERFKIWLTAVL
+63 PERFKTWLTAVL

-100 NELQKFLL
+100 GELQKFLL

-115 NSETE
+115 NNETE
-120 GFTAVLV
+120 EFTTLLV

-138 EPADIKCEPAV
+138 EPPSAAV
-149 TSSGEKSDTGEKPC
+149 DVDKTDTAVNTSSGEKSDTGENKPTTA
-163 DKPLRDDEKPR
+163 DKPSTFRDDDKPR

-187 SKDLKFTRSK
+187 AKDVKFTRTK

-202 DHTSDEDEERESYRK
+202 DHTSDEEEDRESYRK

-232 PKFKRRFRSPKNR
+232 PKFKRRFVNMDFKRRSPKNR

-251 SPVKRPKED
+251 SPIKKQQKED

-265 KKSEIV
+265 KKSEGV
-271 EKKTGRCVD
+271 EKKTLGRCID

-314 NAGTSFTNS
+314 NAGATFSNPLPS
-323 LTPTFPVVPIVQ
+323 AFPVVPIVQ
-335 NVPVPVPVQPY
+335 NVPVPVQPY
-346 PPNQNQRMYY
+346 PSAQNQRMYY
-356 PSTEGSYWVRGSSG
+356 PSTEGSYWVRGTGG

-376 QKRELVSVPTGETQ
+376 QKRELVSVPTGENQQ
-390 NRFKRKNFKKED
+390 NRFKRKNFRKDD
-402 NNPNNNKK
+402 NGSNNNNNNNNNNKK

-418 GPKISSNE
+418 GPKVCSNE

-439 TSLNNSF
+439 SSLNNSF

-467 FSASHEAQKAYQN
+467 FSATHEAQKAYQN

-485 GTLPISAN
+485 GTLPITAH
-493 WFSDNSAEVKPVEDK
+493 WFCDNMADVKSVEDNK
-508 NTTTAQKPKTLSL
+508 NATQLQKPKTLSL
-521 DNRITGP
+521 DNRITGAA
-528 TRLTSEKEAEVI
+528 RLTNEKEAEVI
-540 KTSLIRKQEE
+540 KSSLIKKQEE

-567 ELLDKQLEQLNKLIE
+567 ELLDKQLEELNKLLE
-582 AAPNVKGEQK
+582 NAPNVKGEQK
-592 QVLMATI
+592 QMLMSTI
-599 NQLKTNIENIQADL
+599 IQLKTNIENIQADL
-613 ASAVKRPVTPQASI
+613 ASAVKKPVIPPADVKVL
-627 KIIKKLPP
+627 KIQPP

-649 EGLKNLL
+649 EALKNLL

-661 LFVKQ
+661 LFIKQ
-666 QQGHCDEKEILD
+666 QQGHCDDKEILD
-678 LKKNVII
+678 LKKNVNT
-685 LRNKLKALGITP
+685 LKNKLKALGITP
-697 ASGIAKTAYQMK
+697 ANGTAKTAYQMR
-709 EKLAIA
+709 EKLSIA

-742 LVSGYEAD
+742 LVSGYEVD

-769 SDSIIP
+769 SDTIIP
-775 ALVIKYEVR
+775 ALVIKYENR

-791 VKGKLFQ
+791 TLGKVFQ
-798 DRRLSVTWYNPQHDF
+798 DRRLSVTWYNSEHDY

-818 VKAGPCMGARLED
+818 VKAGPCMGVRLED
-831 NSPAKQFDD
+831 NHQAEHFDNK

>member
-1 MKVPTSN
+1 
-8 SLVSVQNWSGINCRQ
+8 
-23 FSINFFFCNLN
+23 
-34 EWLSSVYLV
+34 
-43 RYYYCLNTSTYGFR
+43 
-57 TMQIKD
+57 MQIKD
-63 PERFKIWLTAVL
+63 PERFKSWLTAVL

-100 NELQKFLL
+100 NELQKFLI

-115 NSETE
+115 NNETE
-120 GFTAVLV
+120 TFTSVLV

-138 EPADIKCEPAV
+138 DLPVAEAAVETAAVV
-149 TSSGEKSDTGEKPC
+149 TSTREKSVAGDKPC
-163 DKPLRDDEKPR
+163 AAKPEATVKEEAEKPR

-187 SKDLKFTRSK
+187 TKDVKFTRSK

-217 YRYHGRSWSPRRSKS
+217 YRYYGRSWSPRRSKS

-245 SRSPSG
+245 SRSRSQSG
-251 SPVKRPKED
+251 SPVKKPKED

-265 KKSEIV
+265 KKSEGN
-271 EKKTGRCVD
+271 EKKTLGRCID

-300 PVVLATGNGVLSFQ
+300 PVVLATGGNGVISFQ
-314 NAGTSFTNS
+314 NAGSTFTNP

-335 NVPVPVPVQPY
+335 SVPVSVPVPSY
-346 PPNQNQRMYY
+346 PPSQNQRMYY
-356 PSTEGSYWVRGSSG
+356 PSTEGSYWVRGSG

-376 QKRELVSVPTGETQ
+376 QKRELVSVPTGENQ
-390 NRFKRKNFKKED
+390 NRFKRKTFKRD
-402 NNPNNNKK
+402 DTNNTNNNNKK

-418 GPKISSNE
+418 GPKVSSTE

-439 TSLNNSF
+439 SSLNNSF

-467 FSASHEAQKAYQN
+467 FSAVHEAQKAYQN

-485 GTLPISAN
+485 GALPITAN
-493 WFSDNSAEVKPVEDK
+493 WFSDNSEETKPVEDK
-508 NTTTAQKPKTLSL
+508 NTTQPPKPKTLSL
-521 DNRITGP
+521 DNRITGA
-528 TRLTSEKEAEVI
+528 TRLTNEKEAEVI
-540 KTSLIRKQEE
+540 KSSLIKKQEE

-567 ELLDKQLEQLNKLIE
+567 ELLDKQLEQLNKLLE

-592 QVLMATI
+592 QMLMATI
-599 NQLKTNIENIQADL
+599 IQLKTNIENIQADL
-613 ASAVKRPVTPQASI
+613 ISTMKKPVASRPNVQVI
-627 KIIKKLPP
+627 KNVPP

-649 EGLKNLL
+649 EALKNLL

-666 QQGHCDEKEILD
+666 QQGNSDDKEILD

-685 LRNKLKALGITP
+685 LRNKLKALGISP
-697 ASGIAKTAYQMK
+697 ASGNAKTAYQMK
-709 EKLAIA
+709 EKLTIA

-750 DEDQVVTHF
+750 DEDNVVTHF

-769 SDSIIP
+769 SDTIIP
-775 ALVIKYEVR
+775 ALVIKYETR

-791 VKGKLFQ
+791 IKGKLFQ

-818 VKAGPCMGARLED
+818 VKAGPCMGVRLED
-831 NSPAKQFDD
+831 ASPAKNVEEKE

>member
-1 MKVPTSN
+1 
-8 SLVSVQNWSGINCRQ
+8 
-23 FSINFFFCNLN
+23 
-34 EWLSSVYLV
+34 
-43 RYYYCLNTSTYGFR
+43 
-57 TMQIKD
+57 MQIKD
-63 PERFKIWLTAVL
+63 PERFKSWLTTIL

-115 NSETE
+115 NNETE
-120 GFTAVLV
+120 TFTILLV

-132 ESYLND
+132 ESYLTEDLGDNKT
-138 EPADIKCEPAV
+138 EIAV
-149 TSSGEKSDTGEKPC
+149 TSSGEKSDTGEKFI
-163 DKPLRDDEKPR
+163 DKSFKEEEKPR

-187 SKDLKFTRSK
+187 IKDVKFTRSK

-202 DHTSDEDEERESYRK
+202 DHTSDEDEDRESYRK

-232 PKFKRRFRSPKNR
+232 PKFKRRFRSPKNL
-245 SRSPSG
+245 SRSQSG
-251 SPVKRPKED
+251 SPIKKPKED

-265 KKSEIV
+265 KKSECI
-271 EKKTGRCVD
+271 EKKTLGRCVD

-300 PVVLATGNGVLSFQ
+300 PVVLATSGNGVLSFQ
-314 NAGTSFTNS
+314 NAGSSFTNP
-323 LTPTFPVVPIVQ
+323 LTPSFPVVPIVQ
-335 NVPVPVPVQPY
+335 NVPVPVPIQPY
-346 PPNQNQRMYY
+346 PPAQNQRMYY
-356 PSTEGSYWVRGSSG
+356 PSTEGSYWVRGSNG

-376 QKRELVSVPTGETQ
+376 QKRELVNVPTSESQ

-402 NNPNNNKK
+402 NNNSNNKK

-418 GPKISSNE
+418 GPKLSSNE

-439 TSLNNSF
+439 SSLNNSF

-493 WFSDNSAEVKPVEDK
+493 WFTDNSAEVKPVEEK
-508 NTTTAQKPKTLSL
+508 NTTPLQKPKMLSI
-521 DNRITGP
+521 DNRTTES
-528 TRLTSEKEAEVI
+528 TRLTNEKEAEVI
-540 KTSLIRKQEE
+540 KSSLIKKQEE

-567 ELLDKQLEQLNKLIE
+567 ELLDKQLKQLNTLLE
-582 AAPNVKGEQK
+582 TAPSVKGQQK
-592 QVLMATI
+592 EMLMATI
-599 NQLKTNIENIQADL
+599 IQLKTNIENIQADL
-613 ASAVKRPVTPQASI
+613 ASTVKKPITSRSPVKVVKPV
-627 KIIKKLPP
+627 PP
-635 KTPTKEDKLLEAKQ
+635 KTPTKEDKLLESKQ
-649 EGLKNLL
+649 EALKNLL

-661 LFVKQ
+661 LFIKQ
-666 QQGHCDEKEILD
+666 QQGYSDEKEILD
-678 LKKNVII
+678 LKKNVLA
-685 LRNKLKALGITP
+685 LRNKLKSLGITP
-697 ASGIAKTAYQMK
+697 AAGTAKTAYQMK
-709 EKLAIA
+709 EKLTIA

-723 KVRETKT
+723 KVRETKS

-750 DEDQVVTHF
+750 DEDQVITHF

-764 ITEYI
+764 IIEYI
-769 SDSIIP
+769 SDMIIP
-775 ALVIKYEVR
+775 ALVIKYEMR

-791 VKGKLFQ
+791 IKGKVFQ
-798 DRRLSVTWYNPQHDF
+798 DRRLSVTWYNSEHDY

-818 VKAGPCMGARLED
+818 VKAGPCMGVRVLED
-831 NSPAKQFDD
+831 QDEDSSNLNDDDKE

>member
-1 MKVPTSN
+1 
-8 SLVSVQNWSGINCRQ
+8 
-23 FSINFFFCNLN
+23 
-34 EWLSSVYLV
+34 
-43 RYYYCLNTSTYGFR
+43 
-57 TMQIKD
+57 MQIKD
-63 PERFKIWLTAVL
+63 PERFKTWLTAVL
-75 GPICEAEPAAL
+75 GPICEADPAAL

-100 NELQKFLL
+100 NELQKFLQ

-115 NSETE
+115 NNDTE
-120 GFTAVLV
+120 GFTVLLV

-132 ESYLND
+132 ESYLID
-138 EPADIKCEPAV
+138 DPVEIKCEIAV
-149 TSSGEKSDTGEKPC
+149 TSSGEKSDTGEKQTI
-163 DKPLRDDEKPR
+163 DKPIIRDDEKPR

-181 RSRSPR
+181 LSRSPR
-187 SKDLKFTRSK
+187 TKDVKFTRSK

-245 SRSPSG
+245 SRSRSQSG
-251 SPVKRPKED
+251 SPVKKPKED

-265 KKSEIV
+265 KKSEGI
-271 EKKTGRCVD
+271 EKKTLGRCVD

-314 NAGTSFTNS
+314 NAGASFTNP
-323 LTPTFPVVPIVQ
+323 LTPAFPVPIVQ

-346 PPNQNQRMYY
+346 PPAQNQRMYY
-356 PSTEGSYWVRGSSG
+356 PSTEGSYWVRGSG

-376 QKRELVSVPTGETQ
+376 QKRELVSVPTGEIQ
-390 NRFKRKNFKKED
+390 NRFKRKNFKKEE
-402 NNPNNNKK
+402 NNTNNNKK

-418 GPKISSNE
+418 GPKVSSNE

-439 TSLNNSF
+439 SSLNNSF

-485 GTLPISAN
+485 GTLPITAN
-493 WFSDNSAEVKPVEDK
+493 WFSDNSVEVKPVEEK
-508 NTTTAQKPKTLSL
+508 IASPPQKPKTLSL
-521 DNRITGP
+521 DNRITGQ
-528 TRLTSEKEAEVI
+528 TRLTNEKEAEVI
-540 KTSLIRKQEE
+540 KSSLLKKQEE

-592 QVLMATI
+592 QILMSTI
-599 NQLKTNIENIQADL
+599 IQLKTNIENIQADL
-613 ASAVKRPVTPQASI
+613 ASAVKRP
-627 KIIKKLPP
+627 IISQTNVKVLSNPTP

-649 EGLKNLL
+649 EALKNLL

-661 LFVKQ
+661 LFIKQ
-666 QQGHCDEKEILD
+666 QQGHSDEKEILD

-685 LRNKLKALGITP
+685 LRNKLKGLGITP
-697 ASGIAKTAYQMK
+697 VSGVAKTAYQMK

-764 ITEYI
+764 IIEYI
-769 SDSIIP
+769 SDTIIP
-775 ALVIKYEVR
+775 ALVIKYEIR

-791 VKGKLFQ
+791 IKGKLFQ
-798 DRRLSVTWYNPQHDF
+798 DRRLSVTWYNSQHDF

-818 VKAGPCMGARLED
+818 IKAGPCMGARLED
-831 NSPAKQFDD
+831 NSTAKHFDDKD

>member
-1 MKVPTSN
+1 
-8 SLVSVQNWSGINCRQ
+8 
-23 FSINFFFCNLN
+23 
-34 EWLSSVYLV
+34 
-43 RYYYCLNTSTYGFR
+43 
-57 TMQIKD
+57 MQIKD
-63 PERFKIWLTAVL
+63 PERFKTWLTAVL
-75 GPICEAEPAAL
+75 GPICEADPAAL

-100 NELQKFLL
+100 NELQKFLQ

-115 NSETE
+115 NNDTE
-120 GFTAVLV
+120 GFTVLLV

-132 ESYLND
+132 ESYLID
-138 EPADIKCEPAV
+138 DPVDIKCEIAV
-149 TSSGEKSDTGEKPC
+149 TSSGEKSDTGEKPII
-163 DKPLRDDEKPR
+163 DKPIARDDEKPR

-181 RSRSPR
+181 LSRSPR
-187 SKDLKFTRSK
+187 TKDVKFTRPK

-202 DHTSDEDEERESYRK
+202 DHTTDEDEERESYRK

-245 SRSPSG
+245 SRSQSG
-251 SPVKRPKED
+251 SPVKKPKED

-265 KKSEIV
+265 KKSEGI
-271 EKKTGRCVD
+271 EKKTLGRCVD

-314 NAGTSFTNS
+314 NAGASFTNP
-323 LTPTFPVVPIVQ
+323 LTPTFPVPIVQ

-346 PPNQNQRMYY
+346 PPAQNQRMYY
-356 PSTEGSYWVRGSSG
+356 PSTEGSYWVRGSG

-376 QKRELVSVPTGETQ
+376 QKRELVSVPTGEIQ
-390 NRFKRKNFKKED
+390 NRFKRKNFKKDE
-402 NNPNNNKK
+402 NNSNNNKK

-418 GPKISSNE
+418 GPKVSSNE

-439 TSLNNSF
+439 SSLNNSF

-485 GTLPISAN
+485 GTLPITAN
-493 WFSDNSAEVKPVEDK
+493 WFSDNSTEVKPVEEK
-508 NTTTAQKPKTLSL
+508 IISPPQKPKTLSL
-521 DNRITGP
+521 DNRITGQ
-528 TRLTSEKEAEVI
+528 TRLTNEKEAEVI
-540 KTSLIRKQEE
+540 KSSLLKKQEE

-592 QVLMATI
+592 QMLMSTI
-599 NQLKTNIENIQADL
+599 IQLKTNIENIQADL
-613 ASAVKRPVTPQASI
+613 ASAVKRPIVSQSNVKVI
-627 KIIKKLPP
+627 NSLPP

-649 EGLKNLL
+649 EALKNLL

-661 LFVKQ
+661 LFIKQ
-666 QQGHCDEKEILD
+666 QQGHSDEKEILD

-685 LRNKLKALGITP
+685 LRNKLKGLGITST
-697 ASGIAKTAYQMK
+697 SGAAKTAYQMK

-764 ITEYI
+764 IIEYI
-769 SDSIIP
+769 SDTIIP
-775 ALVIKYEVR
+775 ALVIKYEIR

-791 VKGKLFQ
+791 IKGKLFQ
-798 DRRLSVTWYNPQHDF
+798 DRRLSVTWYNSQHDF

-818 VKAGPCMGARLED
+818 TKAGPCMGARLED
-831 NSPAKQFDD
+831 NSPAKHFEDKE

>member
-1 MKVPTSN
+1 
-8 SLVSVQNWSGINCRQ
+8 
-23 FSINFFFCNLN
+23 
-34 EWLSSVYLV
+34 
-43 RYYYCLNTSTYGFR
+43 
-57 TMQIKD
+57 MQIKD
-63 PERFKIWLTAVL
+63 PERFKTWLTAVL

-93 LKRDRPI
+93 LKRDRPKD
-100 NELQKFLL
+100 ELQKFLL
-108 SQLEEFL
+108 SQLDEFL
-115 NSETE
+115 SDETE
-120 GFTAVLV
+120 NFTSLLV
-127 ETLRN
+127 ETLQN

-138 EPADIKCEPAV
+138 PIEVKSETAV
-149 TSSGEKSDTGEKPC
+149 TSSGEKSDTGDKVDDKNKEEEKI
-163 DKPLRDDEKPR
+163 R
-174 SRSRSLV
+174 SRSRSVV

-187 SKDLKFTRSK
+187 SKDLKYNKSK

-202 DHTSDEDEERESYRK
+202 DHSSDEDEERESYRK

-245 SRSPSG
+245 SRSRSA
-251 SPVKRPKED
+251 SLERLKKPKED

-265 KKSEIV
+265 KKTEGI
-271 EKKTGRCVD
+271 EKKTLGRCVD

-300 PVVLATGNGVLSFQ
+300 PVVLANGVLSFQ
-314 NAGTSFTNS
+314 NAGTSFNNPINPS
-323 LTPTFPVVPIVQ
+323 FPVVPMVP
-335 NVPVPVPVQPY
+335 NVVPVQPY
-346 PPNQNQRMYY
+346 PPTQNQRMYY
-356 PSTEGSYWVRGSSG
+356 PSTEGSYWVRGG
-370 EQKFSK
+370 GDQKFSN
-376 QKRELVSVPTGETQ
+376 QKRELVSVPTGENP
-390 NRFKRKNFKKED
+390 NRFKRKNNFKKED
-402 NNPNNNKK
+402 NINNNKK

-418 GPKISSNE
+418 GPKVSSNE

-439 TSLNNSF
+439 SSLNNSF

-467 FSASHEAQKAYQN
+467 FSTIQEAHKAYQN

-485 GTLPISAN
+485 GTLPITAN
-493 WFSDNSAEVKPVEDK
+493 WFSDNTEIKPIEEK
-508 NTTTAQKPKTLSL
+508 NITPQKSKTLSL
-521 DNRITGP
+521 DNRITITP
-528 TRLTSEKEAEVI
+528 ARLSNETEAQVI
-540 KTSLIRKQEE
+540 KSSLIKKHEE

-567 ELLDKQLEQLNKLIE
+567 ELLDKQLEQLNKLLE

-592 QVLMATI
+592 QILMATI
-599 NQLKTNIENIQADL
+599 NQLKNNIENIQADL
-613 ASAVKRPVTPQASI
+613 ASAVKKSTDPINKDFKVIPNVVP
-627 KIIKKLPP
+627 KI
-635 KTPTKEDKLLEAKQ
+635 PTKEDKLLESKQ
-649 EGLKNLL
+649 EALKNLL
-656 LTDLD
+656 ITDLD
-661 LFVKQ
+661 LFIKQ
-666 QQGHCDEKEILD
+666 QQGNSDEKEILE

-685 LRNKLKALGITP
+685 LKNKLKALGISTS
-697 ASGIAKTAYQMK
+697 SGTAKTAHQMK
-709 EKLAIA
+709 EKLSIA

-723 KVRETKT
+723 KVRETKS

-764 ITEYI
+764 IVEYI
-769 SDSIIP
+769 SDTIIP
-775 ALVIKYEVR
+775 ALVIKYETR

-791 VKGKLFQ
+791 IKGKLFQ

-818 VKAGPCMGARLED
+818 IKAGPCMDAQLIE
-831 NSPAKQFDD
+831 NSPAKNLDDKD

>member
-1 MKVPTSN
+1 
-8 SLVSVQNWSGINCRQ
+8 
-23 FSINFFFCNLN
+23 
-34 EWLSSVYLV
+34 
-43 RYYYCLNTSTYGFR
+43 
-57 TMQIKD
+57 MQIKD
-63 PERFKIWLTAVL
+63 PERFKTWLTTLL

-93 LKRDRPI
+93 LKRDRPKD
-100 NELQKFLL
+100 ELQKFLL

-115 NSETE
+115 GDETE
-120 GFTAVLV
+120 NFTTLLV
-127 ETLRN
+127 ETLQN

-138 EPADIKCEPAV
+138 PIEIKTEPAV
-149 TSSGEKSDTGEKPC
+149 TSSGEKSDVGEKT
-163 DKPLRDDEKPR
+163 DEKVKEEERVR

-187 SKDLKFTRSK
+187 SKDIKYIRPK

-202 DHTSDEDEERESYRK
+202 DHSSEEDEERESYRK

-245 SRSPSG
+245 SRSRSE
-251 SPVKRPKED
+251 SLDRLKKPKED

-265 KKSEIV
+265 KKSEV
-271 EKKTGRCVD
+271 AEKKTLGRCVD

-300 PVVLATGNGVLSFQ
+300 PVVLANGVLSFQ
-314 NAGTSFTNS
+314 NAGTSFNNPINPS
-323 LTPTFPVVPIVQ
+323 FPVVPMVPNVVQ
-335 NVPVPVPVQPY
+335 VPPY
-346 PPNQNQRMYY
+346 PATQNQRMYY
-356 PSTEGSYWVRGSSG
+356 PSTEGSYWVRGSGG

-376 QKRELVSVPTGETQ
+376 QKRELVSVPTAENP
-390 NRFKRKNFKKED
+390 NRFKRKNNFKKEE
-402 NNPNNNKK
+402 NIVNNNKK

-418 GPKISSNE
+418 GPKVSSNE

-467 FSASHEAQKAYQN
+467 FSTVQEAQKAYQN
-480 IETVF
+480 LETVF
-485 GTLPISAN
+485 GTLPITAN
-493 WFSDNSAEVKPVEDK
+493 WFADNTEIKPDEVK
-508 NTTTAQKPKTLSL
+508 NTTPQKAKTLSL
-521 DNRITGP
+521 DNRVIGP
-528 TRLTSEKEAEVI
+528 TRLNLNNETEAQVI
-540 KTSLIRKQEE
+540 KTSLIKKQEE

-558 SAAITKRKQ
+558 SATITKRKQ

-582 AAPNVKGEQK
+582 TAPSVKGEQK
-592 QVLMATI
+592 QMLMATI
-599 NQLKTNIENIQADL
+599 IQLKTNIENIQADL
-613 ASAVKRPVTPQASI
+613 ASTVRKSTEP
-627 KIIKKLPP
+627 IKKDLNSIQKLSP
-635 KTPTKEDKLLEAKQ
+635 KIPSKEDKLLEAKQ
-649 EGLKNLL
+649 EALKNLL

-661 LFVKQ
+661 LFIKQ
-666 QQGHCDEKEILD
+666 QQGNSDEKEILD
-678 LKKNVII
+678 LKKNVIA
-685 LRNKLKALGITP
+685 LKNKLKALGITP
-697 ASGIAKTAYQMK
+697 TSGSAKTAHQMK
-709 EKLAIA
+709 EKLSIA

-723 KVRETKT
+723 KVRETKSA

-742 LVSGYEAD
+742 LVSGFEAD
-750 DEDQVVTHF
+750 DEDQVVNHF

-764 ITEYI
+764 IVEYI
-769 SDSIIP
+769 SDTIIP
-775 ALVIKYEVR
+775 ALVIKYETR

-791 VKGKLFQ
+791 IKGKVFQ
-798 DRRLSVTWYNPQHDF
+798 DRRLSVTWYNSQHDF

-818 VKAGPCMGARLED
+818 IKAGPCMGARASDDSSVKHLED
-831 NSPAKQFDD
+831 KY

>member
-1 MKVPTSN
+1 
-8 SLVSVQNWSGINCRQ
+8 
-23 FSINFFFCNLN
+23 
-34 EWLSSVYLV
+34 
-43 RYYYCLNTSTYGFR
+43 
-57 TMQIKD
+57 MQIKD
-63 PERFKIWLTAVL
+63 PERFKTWLTAVL

-115 NSETE
+115 NNETD
-120 GFTAVLV
+120 GFTKLLV

-138 EPADIKCEPAV
+138 HSVVDIKGETIVV
-149 TSSGEKSDTGEKPC
+149 TSSGEKSDTGEKPVA
-163 DKPLRDDEKPR
+163 DKPIVRDEEKPR

-187 SKDLKFTRSK
+187 IKDIKFIRSK

-251 SPVKRPKED
+251 SRSRSPVKKPKED

-265 KKSEIV
+265 KKTEII
-271 EKKTGRCVD
+271 EKKTLGRCVD

-314 NAGTSFTNS
+314 NSGTPFTNS
-323 LTPTFPVVPIVQ
+323 LTPSSFPVVPIVQ
-335 NVPVPVPVQPY
+335 NVPIPVPVQSY
-346 PPNQNQRMYY
+346 PPTQNQRMYY
-356 PSTEGSYWVRGSSG
+356 PSTEGSYWVRGTG
-370 EQKFSK
+370 EQKFAK
-376 QKRELVSVPTGETQ
+376 QQRELVSVPTGENQ
-390 NRFKRKNFKKED
+390 NRFKRKTFKKED
-402 NNPNNNKK
+402 NNNSNNNKK

-418 GPKISSNE
+418 GPKVSSNE
-426 VQLKNVPENLNNI
+426 LQLKNVPENLNNI
-439 TSLNNSF
+439 SSLNNSF

-467 FSASHEAQKAYQN
+467 FSATIEAQKAYQN

-485 GTLPISAN
+485 GTLPITAY
-493 WFSDNSAEVKPVEDK
+493 WFSDNIAEIKPVEDK
-508 NTTTAQKPKTLSL
+508 NTSPQKPKTLSL
-521 DNRITGP
+521 DNRITET
-528 TRLTSEKEAEVI
+528 TRLTNEKEAEVI
-540 KTSLIRKQEE
+540 KTSLIKKQEE

-567 ELLDKQLEQLNKLIE
+567 ELLDKQLEQLNKLLE
-582 AAPNVKGEQK
+582 TASNAKGDQK
-592 QVLMATI
+592 KMLMATI
-599 NQLKTNIENIQADL
+599 IQLKTNIENIQTDL
-613 ASAVKRPVTPQASI
+613 ASAVKRPITPQNNVNVTKS
-627 KIIKKLPP
+627 LSP
-635 KTPTKEDKLLEAKQ
+635 KTPRKEDKMLEAKQ
-649 EGLKNLL
+649 ETLKNLL
-656 LTDLD
+656 FMDLD

-666 QQGHCDEKEILD
+666 QQGHSDEKEILD
-678 LKKNVII
+678 LKKNII
-685 LRNKLKALGITP
+685 VLRNKLKALGLTSL
-697 ASGIAKTAYQMK
+697 AGIAKTAYQMK
-709 EKLAIA
+709 EKLTIA

-742 LVSGYEAD
+742 LVSGYEVD
-750 DEDQVVTHF
+750 DEDQVLTHF

-769 SDSIIP
+769 SDTIIP

-791 VKGKLFQ
+791 IKGKLFQ

-818 VKAGPCMGARLED
+818 IKAGPCMGARLVD
-831 NSPAKQFDD
+831 SSTKQLDD

>member
-1 MKVPTSN
+1 
-8 SLVSVQNWSGINCRQ
+8 
-23 FSINFFFCNLN
+23 
-34 EWLSSVYLV
+34 
-43 RYYYCLNTSTYGFR
+43 
-57 TMQIKD
+57 MQIKD
-63 PERFKIWLTAVL
+63 PERFKTWLTAVL
-75 GPICEAEPAAL
+75 GPICEADPAAL

-100 NELQKFLL
+100 NELQKFLQ

-115 NSETE
+115 NNDTE
-120 GFTAVLV
+120 GFTVLLV

-132 ESYLND
+132 ESYLID
-138 EPADIKCEPAV
+138 DPVESKCEIAV
-149 TSSGEKSDTGEKPC
+149 TSSGEKSDTGEKQTI
-163 DKPLRDDEKPR
+163 DKPIIRDDEKPR

-181 RSRSPR
+181 LSRSPR
-187 SKDLKFTRSK
+187 TKDVKFTRSK

-245 SRSPSG
+245 SRSRSQSG
-251 SPVKRPKED
+251 SPVKKPKED

-265 KKSEIV
+265 KKSEGI
-271 EKKTGRCVD
+271 EKKTLGRCVD

-314 NAGTSFTNS
+314 NAGASFTNP
-323 LTPTFPVVPIVQ
+323 LTPAFPVPIVQ

-346 PPNQNQRMYY
+346 PPAQNQRMYY
-356 PSTEGSYWVRGSSG
+356 PSTEGSYWVRGSG

-376 QKRELVSVPTGETQ
+376 QKRELVSVPTGEVQ
-390 NRFKRKNFKKED
+390 NRFKRKNFKKEE
-402 NNPNNNKK
+402 NNSNNNKK

-418 GPKISSNE
+418 GPKVSSNE

-439 TSLNNSF
+439 SSLNNSF

-485 GTLPISAN
+485 GTLPITAN
-493 WFSDNSAEVKPVEDK
+493 WFSDNSVEVKPVEDK
-508 NTTTAQKPKTLSL
+508 IASPPQKPKTLSL
-521 DNRITGP
+521 DNRITGQ
-528 TRLTSEKEAEVI
+528 TRLTNEKEAEVI
-540 KTSLIRKQEE
+540 KSSLLKKQEE

-592 QVLMATI
+592 QMLMATI
-599 NQLKTNIENIQADL
+599 IQLKTNIENIQADL
-613 ASAVKRPVTPQASI
+613 ASAVKRP
-627 KIIKKLPP
+627 IISQTNVKVLSNPTP

-649 EGLKNLL
+649 EALKNLL

-661 LFVKQ
+661 LFIKQ
-666 QQGHCDEKEILD
+666 QQGHSDEKEILD

-685 LRNKLKALGITP
+685 LRNKLKGLGITP
-697 ASGIAKTAYQMK
+697 VSGVAKTAYQMK

-764 ITEYI
+764 IIEYI
-769 SDSIIP
+769 SDTIIP
-775 ALVIKYEVR
+775 ALVIKYEIR

-791 VKGKLFQ
+791 IKGKLFQ
-798 DRRLSVTWYNPQHDF
+798 DRRLSVTWYNSQHDF

-818 VKAGPCMGARLED
+818 IKAGPCMGARLED
-831 NSPAKQFDD
+831 NSTAKHFDDKD

>member
-1 MKVPTSN
+1 
-8 SLVSVQNWSGINCRQ
+8 
-23 FSINFFFCNLN
+23 
-34 EWLSSVYLV
+34 
-43 RYYYCLNTSTYGFR
+43 
-57 TMQIKD
+57 MQIKD
-63 PERFKIWLTAVL
+63 PERFKTWLTAVL
-75 GPICEAEPAAL
+75 GPICEADPAAL

-100 NELQKFLL
+100 NELQKFLQ

-115 NSETE
+115 NSDTE
-120 GFTAVLV
+120 GFTILLV

-132 ESYLND
+132 ESYLID
-138 EPADIKCEPAV
+138 DSVEIKCEIAV
-149 TSSGEKSDTGEKPC
+149 TSSGEKSDTGEKPVI
-163 DKPLRDDEKPR
+163 DKPIIRDDEKPR

-181 RSRSPR
+181 LSRSPR
-187 SKDLKFTRSK
+187 TKDVKFTRSK

-245 SRSPSG
+245 SRSRSQSG
-251 SPVKRPKED
+251 SPVKKPKED

-265 KKSEIV
+265 KKSEGI
-271 EKKTGRCVD
+271 EKKTLGRCVD

-314 NAGTSFTNS
+314 NAGSTFTNP
-323 LTPTFPVVPIVQ
+323 LAAPAFPVPIVQ

-346 PPNQNQRMYY
+346 PPAQNQRMYY
-356 PSTEGSYWVRGSSG
+356 PSTEGSYWVRGSG

-376 QKRELVSVPTGETQ
+376 QKRELVSVPTGEIQ
-390 NRFKRKNFKKED
+390 NRFKRKNFKKEE
-402 NNPNNNKK
+402 NNSNNNKK

-418 GPKISSNE
+418 GPKVSSNE

-439 TSLNNSF
+439 SSLNNSF

-467 FSASHEAQKAYQN
+467 FSATNEAQKAYQN

-485 GTLPISAN
+485 GTLPITAN
-493 WFSDNSAEVKPVEDK
+493 WFSDNSAEVKSVEDK
-508 NTTTAQKPKTLSL
+508 IISPPQKPKTLSL
-521 DNRITGP
+521 DNRITGQ
-528 TRLTSEKEAEVI
+528 TRLINEKEAEVI
-540 KTSLIRKQEE
+540 KSSLLKKQEE

-592 QVLMATI
+592 QILMATI
-599 NQLKTNIENIQADL
+599 IQLKTNIENIQADL
-613 ASAVKRPVTPQASI
+613 ASTVKRPIIIPQSNV
-627 KIIKKLPP
+627 KVSNSLPP

-649 EGLKNLL
+649 EALKNLL

-661 LFVKQ
+661 LFIKQ
-666 QQGHCDEKEILD
+666 QQGYSDEKEILD

-685 LRNKLKALGITP
+685 LRNKLKGLGITP
-697 ASGIAKTAYQMK
+697 ASGAAKTAYQMK
-709 EKLAIA
+709 EKLTIA

-742 LVSGYEAD
+742 LVSGYEVD
-750 DEDQVVTHF
+750 DEDQVITHF

-764 ITEYI
+764 IIEYI
-769 SDSIIP
+769 SDTIIP

-791 VKGKLFQ
+791 IKGKLFQ
-798 DRRLSVTWYNPQHDF
+798 DRRLSVTWYNSQHDF

-818 VKAGPCMGARLED
+818 IKAGPCMGIQLED
-831 NSPAKQFDD
+831 NLPTKHFDDKE

>member
-1 MKVPTSN
+1 
-8 SLVSVQNWSGINCRQ
+8 
-23 FSINFFFCNLN
+23 
-34 EWLSSVYLV
+34 
-43 RYYYCLNTSTYGFR
+43 
-57 TMQIKD
+57 MQIKD
-63 PERFKIWLTAVL
+63 PERFKTWLTAVL
-75 GPICEAEPAAL
+75 GPICEADPAAL

-100 NELQKFLL
+100 NELQKFLQ

-115 NSETE
+115 NNDTE
-120 GFTAVLV
+120 GFTVLLV

-132 ESYLND
+132 ESYLID
-138 EPADIKCEPAV
+138 DPVDIKCEIAV
-149 TSSGEKSDTGEKPC
+149 TSSGEKSDTGEKPII
-163 DKPLRDDEKPR
+163 DKPIARDDEKPR

-181 RSRSPR
+181 LSRSPR
-187 SKDLKFTRSK
+187 TKDVKFTRPK

-202 DHTSDEDEERESYRK
+202 DHTTDEDEERESYRK

-245 SRSPSG
+245 SRSQSG
-251 SPVKRPKED
+251 SPVKKPKED

-265 KKSEIV
+265 KKSEGI
-271 EKKTGRCVD
+271 EKKTLGRCVD

-314 NAGTSFTNS
+314 NAGASFTNP
-323 LTPTFPVVPIVQ
+323 LTPTFPVPIVQ

-346 PPNQNQRMYY
+346 PPAQNQRMYY
-356 PSTEGSYWVRGSSG
+356 PSTEGSYWVRGSG

-376 QKRELVSVPTGETQ
+376 QKRELVSVPTGEIQ
-390 NRFKRKNFKKED
+390 NRFKRKNFKKDE
-402 NNPNNNKK
+402 NNSNNNKK

-418 GPKISSNE
+418 GPKVSSNE

-439 TSLNNSF
+439 SSLNNSF

-485 GTLPISAN
+485 GTLPITAN
-493 WFSDNSAEVKPVEDK
+493 WFSDNSTEVKPVEEK
-508 NTTTAQKPKTLSL
+508 ITSPPQKPKTLSL
-521 DNRITGP
+521 DNRITGQ
-528 TRLTSEKEAEVI
+528 TRLTNEKEAEVI
-540 KTSLIRKQEE
+540 KSSLLKKQEE

-592 QVLMATI
+592 QMLMSTI
-599 NQLKTNIENIQADL
+599 IQLKTNIENIQADL
-613 ASAVKRPVTPQASI
+613 ASAVKRPIVSQSNV
-627 KIIKKLPP
+627 KVVNSLPP

-649 EGLKNLL
+649 EALKNLL

-661 LFVKQ
+661 LFIKQ
-666 QQGHCDEKEILD
+666 QQGHSDEKEILD

-685 LRNKLKALGITP
+685 LRNKLKGLGITST
-697 ASGIAKTAYQMK
+697 SGAAKTAYQMK

-764 ITEYI
+764 IIEYI
-769 SDSIIP
+769 SDTIIP
-775 ALVIKYEVR
+775 ALVIKYEIR

-791 VKGKLFQ
+791 IKGKLFQ
-798 DRRLSVTWYNPQHDF
+798 DRRLSVTWYNSQHDF

-818 VKAGPCMGARLED
+818 TKAGPCMGARLED
-831 NSPAKQFDD
+831 NSPAKHFEDKE

>member
-1 MKVPTSN
+1 
-8 SLVSVQNWSGINCRQ
+8 
-23 FSINFFFCNLN
+23 
-34 EWLSSVYLV
+34 
-43 RYYYCLNTSTYGFR
+43 
-57 TMQIKD
+57 MQIKD
-63 PERFKIWLTAVL
+63 PERFKTWLTAVL
-75 GPICEAEPAAL
+75 GPICEADPAAL

-100 NELQKFLL
+100 NELQKFLQ

-115 NSETE
+115 NNDTE
-120 GFTAVLV
+120 GFTVLLV

-132 ESYLND
+132 ESYLID
-138 EPADIKCEPAV
+138 DPVDIKCEIAV
-149 TSSGEKSDTGEKPC
+149 TSSGEKSDTGEKPII
-163 DKPLRDDEKPR
+163 DKPIARDDEKPR

-181 RSRSPR
+181 LSRSPR
-187 SKDLKFTRSK
+187 TKDVKFTRSK

-202 DHTSDEDEERESYRK
+202 DHTTDEDEERESYRK

-245 SRSPSG
+245 SRSQSG
-251 SPVKRPKED
+251 SPVKKPKED

-265 KKSEIV
+265 KKSEGI
-271 EKKTGRCVD
+271 EKKTLGRCVD

-290 DLCVYDHGKD
+290 DLCVFDHGKD

-314 NAGTSFTNS
+314 NAGASFTNP
-323 LTPTFPVVPIVQ
+323 LTPTFPVPIVQ

-346 PPNQNQRMYY
+346 PPAQNQRMYY
-356 PSTEGSYWVRGSSG
+356 PSTEGSYWVRGSG

-376 QKRELVSVPTGETQ
+376 QKRELVSVPTGEIQ
-390 NRFKRKNFKKED
+390 NRFKRKNFKKDE
-402 NNPNNNKK
+402 NNSNNNKK

-418 GPKISSNE
+418 GPKVSSNE

-439 TSLNNSF
+439 SSLNNSF

-485 GTLPISAN
+485 GTLPITAN
-493 WFSDNSAEVKPVEDK
+493 WFSDNSTEVKPVEEK
-508 NTTTAQKPKTLSL
+508 ITSPPQKPKTLSL
-521 DNRITGP
+521 DNRITGQ
-528 TRLTSEKEAEVI
+528 TRLTNEKEAEVI
-540 KTSLIRKQEE
+540 KSSLLKKQEE

-592 QVLMATI
+592 QMLMSTI
-599 NQLKTNIENIQADL
+599 IQLKTNIENIQADL
-613 ASAVKRPVTPQASI
+613 ASAVKRPIVSQSNVKVI
-627 KIIKKLPP
+627 NSLPP

-649 EGLKNLL
+649 EALKNLL

-666 QQGHCDEKEILD
+666 QQGHSDEKEILD

-685 LRNKLKALGITP
+685 LRNKLKGLGITP
-697 ASGIAKTAYQMK
+697 TSGAAKTAYQMK

-742 LVSGYEAD
+742 LVSGYEVD

-764 ITEYI
+764 IIEYI
-769 SDSIIP
+769 SDTIIP
-775 ALVIKYEVR
+775 ALVIKYEIR

-791 VKGKLFQ
+791 IKGKLFQ
-798 DRRLSVTWYNPQHDF
+798 DRRLSVTWYNSQHDF

-818 VKAGPCMGARLED
+818 TKAGPCMGARLED
-831 NSPAKQFDD
+831 NSPAKHFEDKE

>member
-1 MKVPTSN
+1 
-8 SLVSVQNWSGINCRQ
+8 
-23 FSINFFFCNLN
+23 
-34 EWLSSVYLV
+34 
-43 RYYYCLNTSTYGFR
+43 
-57 TMQIKD
+57 MQIKD
-63 PERFKIWLTAVL
+63 PERFKTWLTAVL

-93 LKRDRPI
+93 LKRDRPMDQ
-100 NELQKFLL
+100 LQKFLL

-115 NSETE
+115 NNETE
-120 GFTAVLV
+120 AFTKILV
-127 ETLRN
+127 ETLQN
-132 ESYLND
+132 ESYLN
-138 EPADIKCEPAV
+138 ETIEIRPEISV
-149 TSSGEKSDTGEKPC
+149 SSSGEKSDTVEKSD
-163 DKPLRDDEKPR
+163 DKVKEDEKPR

-187 SKDLKFTRSK
+187 NKEIKSYVRPK

-202 DHTSDEDEERESYRK
+202 TSDEEEDRESYRK

-245 SRSPSG
+245 SRSLSG
-251 SPVKRPKED
+251 SPERVKKPKED

-265 KKSEIV
+265 KKTEVV
-271 EKKTGRCVD
+271 EKKTLGRCVD

-300 PVVLATGNGVLSFQ
+300 PVVLANGVLSFQ
-314 NAGTSFTNS
+314 NAGTSFPNPLNPS
-323 LTPTFPVVPIVQ
+323 FPVVPVVQ
-335 NVPVPVPVQPY
+335 NVPVPVQPY
-346 PPNQNQRMYY
+346 PPAGNQPMYF
-356 PSTEGSYWVRGSSG
+356 PSTKGSYWVRGSGG
-370 EQKFSK
+370 EPKFSK
-376 QKRELVSVPTGETQ
+376 HKRELVSVPVGTTGENQ
-390 NRFKRKNFKKED
+390 NRYKRKNFIRKED
-402 NNPNNNKK
+402 NSNNKK

-418 GPKISSNE
+418 GPKVSSNE

-439 TSLNNSF
+439 SSLNNSF

-451 ITNIQTSSENK
+451 IINIQTSSENK

-480 IETVF
+480 LETVF
-485 GTLPISAN
+485 GTLPITAN
-493 WFSDNSAEVKPVEDK
+493 WFADNSEMKPTEDK
-508 NTTTAQKPKTLSL
+508 NTVSQKTKTLSL

-528 TRLTSEKEAEVI
+528 TRLTNEKEAEVI
-540 KTSLIRKQEE
+540 KTSLIKKQEE

-582 AAPNVKGEQK
+582 AAPTVKGEQK

-613 ASAVKRPVTPQASI
+613 ASAVKKPDISRIENKVVQNP
-627 KIIKKLPP
+627 PP

-649 EGLKNLL
+649 DALKNLL

-666 QQGHCDEKEILD
+666 QQGNSDEKEILD
-678 LKKNVII
+678 LKKNIII
-685 LRNKLKALGITP
+685 LRNKLKALGITS
-697 ASGIAKTAYQMK
+697 ASGTAKTAYQMK

-742 LVSGYEAD
+742 LVSGYEVD
-750 DEDQVVTHF
+750 DEDQVLTHF

-764 ITEYI
+764 IIEYI
-769 SDSIIP
+769 SDTIIP
-775 ALVIKYEVR
+775 ALVVKYEVR

-818 VKAGPCMGARLED
+818 VKAGPCMGARLEE
-831 NSPAKQFDD
+831 NSPVKLLDDKE

>member
-1 MKVPTSN
+1 
-8 SLVSVQNWSGINCRQ
+8 
-23 FSINFFFCNLN
+23 
-34 EWLSSVYLV
+34 
-43 RYYYCLNTSTYGFR
+43 
-57 TMQIKD
+57 MQIKD
-63 PERFKIWLTAVL
+63 PERFKTWLTAVL

-115 NSETE
+115 NEETD
-120 GFTAVLV
+120 GFTKLLV

-138 EPADIKCEPAV
+138 DLIDIKGETAV
-149 TSSGEKSDTGEKPC
+149 TSSGEKSDTGEKPV
-163 DKPLRDDEKPR
+163 DKLVITRDDEKPR

-187 SKDLKFTRSK
+187 TKDVKFTRTK

-245 SRSPSG
+245 SRSQSG
-251 SPVKRPKED
+251 SPIKKPKED

-265 KKSEIV
+265 KKSEII
-271 EKKTGRCVD
+271 EKKTLGRCVD

-314 NAGTSFTNS
+314 NAGASFTNP
-323 LTPTFPVVPIVQ
+323 LNPTFPVVPIQ
-335 NVPVPVPVQPY
+335 NVPVPVQPY
-346 PPNQNQRMYY
+346 PPTQNQRMYY
-356 PSTEGSYWVRGSSG
+356 PSTEGSYWVRGTG
-370 EQKFSK
+370 EQKFTK
-376 QKRELVSVPTGETQ
+376 QKRELVSVPTGENQ

-402 NNPNNNKK
+402 NNSNNNKK

-467 FSASHEAQKAYQN
+467 FSTTFEAKKAYEN

-485 GTLPISAN
+485 GTLPITAN

-508 NTTTAQKPKTLSL
+508 STTIPQKPKTLSL
-521 DNRITGP
+521 DNRITGQ

-550 AKKLAQDF
+550 AKKLAHEF

-592 QVLMATI
+592 QKLMSTI
-599 NQLKTNIENIQADL
+599 IQLKTNIENIQADL
-613 ASAVKRPVTPQASI
+613 ATAVKRPIIPRTNPNVI
-627 KIIKKLPP
+627 KNPPP

-649 EGLKNLL
+649 EALKNLL

-666 QQGHCDEKEILD
+666 QQGNSDEKEILD
-678 LKKNVII
+678 LKKNVNI
-685 LRNKLKALGITP
+685 LRNKLKVLGVTLT
-697 ASGIAKTAYQMK
+697 SGSAKTAYQMK

-742 LVSGYEAD
+742 LVSGYEVD
-750 DEDQVVTHF
+750 DEDQVITQF

-769 SDSIIP
+769 SDTIIP

-791 VKGKLFQ
+791 IKGKLFQ

-818 VKAGPCMGARLED
+818 IKAGPCMGARLEK
-831 NSPAKQFDD
+831 NSLDKQFDD

>member
-1 MKVPTSN
+1 
-8 SLVSVQNWSGINCRQ
+8 
-23 FSINFFFCNLN
+23 
-34 EWLSSVYLV
+34 
-43 RYYYCLNTSTYGFR
+43 
-57 TMQIKD
+57 MQIKD
-63 PERFKIWLTAVL
+63 PERFKSWLTTVL

-120 GFTAVLV
+120 GFTTILV

-138 EPADIKCEPAV
+138 EPVDVKCETAV
-149 TSSGEKSDTGEKPC
+149 TSSGEKSDSGEKPC
-163 DKPLRDDEKPR
+163 DKQIKDDEKPR

-187 SKDLKFTRSK
+187 IKDVKFTRSK

-251 SPVKRPKED
+251 SPVKKPKED

-265 KKSEIV
+265 KKSEII
-271 EKKTGRCVD
+271 EKKTLGRCID

-314 NAGTSFTNS
+314 NAGTSFTNP

-335 NVPVPVPVQPY
+335 TVPVSVPVQPY

-390 NRFKRKNFKKED
+390 NRFKRKNFKKDD

-410 PKFDYRRL
+410 AKFDYRRL
-418 GPKISSNE
+418 GPKLSSNE

-439 TSLNNSF
+439 SSLNNSF

-451 ITNIQTSSENK
+451 ITNIQTNSENK

-467 FSASHEAQKAYQN
+467 FSAVHEAQKAYQN

-493 WFSDNSAEVKPVEDK
+493 WFSDNTTEVKPVEDK
-508 NTTTAQKPKTLSL
+508 NNTSPQKTKTLSL
-521 DNRITGP
+521 DNRITAP
-528 TRLTSEKEAEVI
+528 PRLTNEKEAEVI
-540 KTSLIRKQEE
+540 KTSLIKKQEE

-558 SAAITKRKQ
+558 SAAINKRKQ

-582 AAPNVKGEQK
+582 TAPSVKGEQK
-592 QVLMATI
+592 RVLMDTI

-613 ASAVKRPVTPQASI
+613 ASSMKKPVPSQSNVNKVVKKPSQ
-627 KIIKKLPP
+627 
-635 KTPTKEDKLLEAKQ
+635 KTTSKEDKLLETKQ
-649 EGLKNLL
+649 ESLKTLL

-661 LFVKQ
+661 LFIKQ
-666 QQGHCDEKEILD
+666 QQGNSDEKEILD
-678 LKKNVII
+678 LKKNVMA

-697 ASGIAKTAYQMK
+697 LTGIAKTAYQMK

-742 LVSGYEAD
+742 LVSGYETD
-750 DEDQVVTHF
+750 DEDQVITHF

-764 ITEYI
+764 IIEYI
-769 SDSIIP
+769 SDTIIP
-775 ALVIKYEVR
+775 ALVIKYEIR

-791 VKGKLFQ
+791 IKGKLFQ

-813 VDTSN
+813 VDISN
-818 VKAGPCMGARLED
+818 VKAGPCMGARLEND
-831 NSPAKQFDD
+831 SPTKQLED

>member
-1 MKVPTSN
+1 
-8 SLVSVQNWSGINCRQ
+8 
-23 FSINFFFCNLN
+23 
-34 EWLSSVYLV
+34 
-43 RYYYCLNTSTYGFR
+43 
-57 TMQIKD
+57 MQIKD
-63 PERFKIWLTAVL
+63 PERFKTWLTAVL
-75 GPICEAEPAAL
+75 GPICEADPAAL

-100 NELQKFLL
+100 NELQKFLQ

-115 NSETE
+115 NNDTE
-120 GFTAVLV
+120 GFTVLLV

-132 ESYLND
+132 ESYLID
-138 EPADIKCEPAV
+138 DPVEIKCEIAV
-149 TSSGEKSDTGEKPC
+149 TSSGEKSDTGEKQTI
-163 DKPLRDDEKPR
+163 DKPIIKDDEKPR

-181 RSRSPR
+181 LSRSPR
-187 SKDLKFTRSK
+187 TKDVKFTRSK

-202 DHTSDEDEERESYRK
+202 DHTSDEDDERESYRK

-245 SRSPSG
+245 SRSQSG
-251 SPVKRPKED
+251 SPVKKPKED

-265 KKSEIV
+265 KKSEGI
-271 EKKTGRCVD
+271 EKKTLGRCVD

-314 NAGTSFTNS
+314 NAGASFTNP
-323 LTPTFPVVPIVQ
+323 LTPTFPVPIVQ

-346 PPNQNQRMYY
+346 PPAQNQRMYY
-356 PSTEGSYWVRGSSG
+356 PSTEGSYWVRGSG

-376 QKRELVSVPTGETQ
+376 QKRELVSVPTGEIQ
-390 NRFKRKNFKKED
+390 NRFKRKNFKKEE
-402 NNPNNNKK
+402 NNSNNNKK

-418 GPKISSNE
+418 GPKVSSNE

-439 TSLNNSF
+439 SSLNNSF

-485 GTLPISAN
+485 GTLPITAN
-493 WFSDNSAEVKPVEDK
+493 WFSDNSVEVKPVEDK
-508 NTTTAQKPKTLSL
+508 ITSPPQKPKTLSL
-521 DNRITGP
+521 DNRITGQ
-528 TRLTSEKEAEVI
+528 TRLTNEKEAEVI
-540 KTSLIRKQEE
+540 KSSLLKKQEE

-592 QVLMATI
+592 QMLMATI
-599 NQLKTNIENIQADL
+599 FQLKTNIENIQADL
-613 ASAVKRPVTPQASI
+613 ASAVKRPIVSQTNVKVLNNPT
-627 KIIKKLPP
+627 P

-649 EGLKNLL
+649 EALKNLL

-661 LFVKQ
+661 LFIKQ
-666 QQGHCDEKEILD
+666 QQGHSDEKEILD

-685 LRNKLKALGITP
+685 LRNKLKGLGITP
-697 ASGIAKTAYQMK
+697 VSGVAKTAYQMK

-742 LVSGYEAD
+742 LVSGYEVD

-764 ITEYI
+764 IIEYI
-769 SDSIIP
+769 SDTIIP
-775 ALVIKYEVR
+775 ALVIKYEIR

-791 VKGKLFQ
+791 IKGKLFQ
-798 DRRLSVTWYNPQHDF
+798 DRRLSVTWYNSQHDF

-818 VKAGPCMGARLED
+818 IKAGPCMGARLED
-831 NSPAKQFDD
+831 NSTAKQFDDKE

>member
-1 MKVPTSN
+1 
-8 SLVSVQNWSGINCRQ
+8 
-23 FSINFFFCNLN
+23 
-34 EWLSSVYLV
+34 
-43 RYYYCLNTSTYGFR
+43 
-57 TMQIKD
+57 MQIKD
-63 PERFKIWLTAVL
+63 PERFKTWLTAVL
-75 GPICEAEPAAL
+75 GPICEADPAAL

-100 NELQKFLL
+100 NELQKFLQ

-115 NSETE
+115 NNDTE
-120 GFTAVLV
+120 GFTVLLV

-132 ESYLND
+132 ESYLID
-138 EPADIKCEPAV
+138 DPVDVKCEIAV
-149 TSSGEKSDTGEKPC
+149 TSSGEKSDTGEKPII
-163 DKPLRDDEKPR
+163 DKPIIKDDEKPR

-181 RSRSPR
+181 LSRSPR
-187 SKDLKFTRSK
+187 TKDVKFTRSK

-245 SRSPSG
+245 SRSQSG
-251 SPVKRPKED
+251 SPVKKPKED

-265 KKSEIV
+265 KKSEGI
-271 EKKTGRCVD
+271 EKKTLGRCVD

-314 NAGTSFTNS
+314 NAGTSFTNP
-323 LTPTFPVVPIVQ
+323 LTPAFPVPIVQ

-346 PPNQNQRMYY
+346 PPAQNQRMYY
-356 PSTEGSYWVRGSSG
+356 PSTEGSYWVRGSG

-376 QKRELVSVPTGETQ
+376 QKRELVSVPTGEVQ
-390 NRFKRKNFKKED
+390 NRFKRKNFKKEE
-402 NNPNNNKK
+402 NNSNNNKK

-418 GPKISSNE
+418 GPKVSSNE

-439 TSLNNSF
+439 SSLNNSF

-485 GTLPISAN
+485 GTLPITAN

-508 NTTTAQKPKTLSL
+508 ITPPPQKPKTLSL
-521 DNRITGP
+521 DNRITGQ
-528 TRLTSEKEAEVI
+528 TRLTNEKEAEVI
-540 KTSLIRKQEE
+540 KSSLLKKQEE

-592 QVLMATI
+592 QILMSTI
-599 NQLKTNIENIQADL
+599 IQLKTNIENIQADL
-613 ASAVKRPVTPQASI
+613 ASAVKRP
-627 KIIKKLPP
+627 IISKSNVKVINSLPP

-649 EGLKNLL
+649 EALKNLL

-661 LFVKQ
+661 LFIKQ
-666 QQGHCDEKEILD
+666 QQGHSDEKEILD
-678 LKKNVII
+678 LKKNVIV
-685 LRNKLKALGITP
+685 LRNKLKGLGITP
-697 ASGIAKTAYQMK
+697 VSGVAKTAYQMK

-742 LVSGYEAD
+742 LVSGYEID

-769 SDSIIP
+769 SDTIIP

-791 VKGKLFQ
+791 IKGKLFQ
-798 DRRLSVTWYNPQHDF
+798 DRRLSVTWYNSQHDF

-818 VKAGPCMGARLED
+818 IKAGPCMGARLND
-831 NSPAKQFDD
+831 NSPAKHFEDKE

>member
-1 MKVPTSN
+1 
-8 SLVSVQNWSGINCRQ
+8 
-23 FSINFFFCNLN
+23 
-34 EWLSSVYLV
+34 
-43 RYYYCLNTSTYGFR
+43 
-57 TMQIKD
+57 MQIKD
-63 PERFKIWLTAVL
+63 PERFKTWLTAVL

-115 NSETE
+115 NNETD
-120 GFTAVLV
+120 GFTKLLV

-138 EPADIKCEPAV
+138 DPVDVKGETAV
-149 TSSGEKSDTGEKPC
+149 TSSGEKSDSGEKPIV
-163 DKPLRDDEKPR
+163 DRPIIVRDDEKPR

-187 SKDLKFTRSK
+187 TKDVKFMRSK

-245 SRSPSG
+245 SRSQSG
-251 SPVKRPKED
+251 SRSPIKKPKED

-265 KKSEIV
+265 KKTEII
-271 EKKTGRCVD
+271 EKKTLGRCVD

-314 NAGTSFTNS
+314 NAGGSFANS
-323 LTPTFPVVPIVQ
+323 LTPPFPVVPIVQ
-335 NVPVPVPVQPY
+335 NVPVPLPSY
-346 PPNQNQRMYY
+346 PPAQNQRMYY
-356 PSTEGSYWVRGSSG
+356 PSTEGSYWVRGTG
-370 EQKFSK
+370 EQKFTK
-376 QKRELVSVPTGETQ
+376 QKRELVSVPTGENQ

-402 NNPNNNKK
+402 NNSNNNKK

-418 GPKISSNE
+418 GPKLSSNE
-426 VQLKNVPENLNNI
+426 IQLKNVPENLNNI
-439 TSLNNSF
+439 SSLNNSF

-462 EATIT
+462 EATIM
-467 FSASHEAQKAYQN
+467 FSSNLEAQKAYQN

-485 GTLPISAN
+485 GSLPIVAY
-493 WFSDNSAEVKPVEDK
+493 WFSENTTEGKPVDNK
-508 NTTTAQKPKTLSL
+508 STTTAPQKPKALSL
-521 DNRITGP
+521 DNRMP
-528 TRLTSEKEAEVI
+528 ESTRLTNEKEAEVI
-540 KTSLIRKQEE
+540 KTSLIKKQEE

-567 ELLDKQLEQLNKLIE
+567 ELLDKQLEQLNKLLE
-582 AAPNVKGEQK
+582 TAHNVKGEQK
-592 QVLMATI
+592 KMLMATI
-599 NQLKTNIENIQADL
+599 IQLKTNIENIQADL
-613 ASAVKRPVTPQASI
+613 ASTMKRPITPRNNINITKNVA
-627 KIIKKLPP
+627 P
-635 KTPTKEDKLLEAKQ
+635 KTPTKEDKLLEAKR
-649 EGLKNLL
+649 EVLKNLL
-656 LTDLD
+656 FNDLD

-666 QQGHCDEKEILD
+666 QQGHSDEKEILD
-678 LKKNVII
+678 LKKNIII

-750 DEDQVVTHF
+750 DEDQVVSHF

-769 SDSIIP
+769 SDTIIP

-791 VKGKLFQ
+791 IKGKLFQ
-798 DRRLSVTWYNPQHDF
+798 DRRLSVTWYNSQHDF

-818 VKAGPCMGARLED
+818 VKAGPCMGARLAD
-831 NSPAKQFDD
+831 GSAKQFDD

>member
-1 MKVPTSN
+1 
-8 SLVSVQNWSGINCRQ
+8 
-23 FSINFFFCNLN
+23 
-34 EWLSSVYLV
+34 
-43 RYYYCLNTSTYGFR
+43 
-57 TMQIKD
+57 MQIKD
-63 PERFKIWLTAVL
+63 PERFKTWLTAVL
-75 GPICEAEPAAL
+75 GPICEADPAAL

-100 NELQKFLL
+100 NELQKFLQ

-115 NSETE
+115 NNDTE
-120 GFTAVLV
+120 GFTVLLV

-132 ESYLND
+132 ESYLID
-138 EPADIKCEPAV
+138 DPVEIKCEIPV
-149 TSSGEKSDTGEKPC
+149 TSSGEKSDTGEKPII
-163 DKPLRDDEKPR
+163 DKPIIRDDEKPR

-181 RSRSPR
+181 LSRSPR
-187 SKDLKFTRSK
+187 AKDAKFTRSK

-245 SRSPSG
+245 SRSQSG
-251 SPVKRPKED
+251 SPVKKPKED

-265 KKSEIV
+265 KKSEGI
-271 EKKTGRCVD
+271 EKKTLGRCVD

-314 NAGTSFTNS
+314 NAGASFTNP
-323 LTPTFPVVPIVQ
+323 LAPAFPVPIVQ
-335 NVPVPVPVQPY
+335 NVQVPVPVQPY
-346 PPNQNQRMYY
+346 PQAQNQRMYY
-356 PSTEGSYWVRGSSG
+356 PSTEGSYWVRGSG

-376 QKRELVSVPTGETQ
+376 QKRELVSVPTGEIQ
-390 NRFKRKNFKKED
+390 NRFKRKNFKKEE
-402 NNPNNNKK
+402 NNSNNNKK

-439 TSLNNSF
+439 SSLNNSF

-485 GTLPISAN
+485 GTLPITAN
-493 WFSDNSAEVKPVEDK
+493 WFSDNSAEVKPAEDK
-508 NTTTAQKPKTLSL
+508 VTLPPQKPKTLSL
-521 DNRITGP
+521 DNRITGQ
-528 TRLTSEKEAEVI
+528 TRLTNEKEAEVI
-540 KTSLIRKQEE
+540 KSSLLKKQEE

-592 QVLMATI
+592 QMLMATI
-599 NQLKTNIENIQADL
+599 IQLKTNIENIQADL
-613 ASAVKRPVTPQASI
+613 ASAVKRP
-627 KIIKKLPP
+627 IISQSNVKVVNSLPP

-649 EGLKNLL
+649 EALKNLL

-661 LFVKQ
+661 LFIKQ
-666 QQGHCDEKEILD
+666 QQGHSDEKEILD

-685 LRNKLKALGITP
+685 LRNKLKGLGITP
-697 ASGIAKTAYQMK
+697 ASGVAKTAYQMK

-764 ITEYI
+764 IIEYI
-769 SDSIIP
+769 SDTIIP
-775 ALVIKYEVR
+775 ALVIKYEIR

-791 VKGKLFQ
+791 IKGKLFQ
-798 DRRLSVTWYNPQHDF
+798 DRRLSVTWYNSQHDF

-818 VKAGPCMGARLED
+818 IKAGPCMGARLED
-831 NSPAKQFDD
+831 NSPAKHFEDKE